1 MKKRFKI
8 NYLSLMRYPKKF
20 LKFSVI
26 LFFLFAIIFPSYGQ
40 EEFIETRPEINIVYI
55 NDEPIIDGEVIN
67 DEVWNSIIPIT
78 SMTQIT
84 PNFGEPSSE
93 KTEIRLAYTN
103 KTFYISVIGFDNDPS
118 KIVVSDSRRDAN
130 LNDEDSFLF
139 ILDTYNDF
147 QNGFLFGTNADGMQ
161 YDAQIDNEGVGG
173 FNQNARQKGGTLGG
187 TNLNWDASWEVKTSK
202 GDFGWSAEFSI
213 PLRSLRFL
221 PGENKTWGLNFQR
234 NISKNS
240 EISYWA
246 SLPLGFDIKRV
257 SIAGKLKGLDLK
269 NPKNLKVIPYSLS
282 NASYQILE
290 KGKNVSL
297 DLDSGVDIKYSL
309 TPGLTLDLTYNT
321 DFAQVEVDEQQINLD
336 RFNLFFPE
344 KRAFFLENAGQ
355 FSVGSPGEVDLFFSR
370 RIGIGDEGQLVPIKG
385 GGRISGKIG
394 QTNVGFLNMVTDEVS
409 DQNIFEN
416 NFSVAR
422 VNHDF
427 NNSRSSLGMIYVG
440 KNEIGNANNEYNK
453 VYALDGKLALGKK
466 ADITGF
472 FSKSNSPDINSSDH
486 SFKLSANYNWNGW
499 RINAGYTEVG
509 EGFNPEVGFLMRSA
523 FKKPE
528 FLVFKQIRLKD
539 FGSLLEIRPHV
550 AHRSYFDFQ
559 DRLVSSW
566 THIDNHWVWP
576 SGFEIHTGIN
586 ITSEGVFESFKI
598 SDVEVP
604 TGEYYHQE
612 FQLYIQSNRNTA
624 LNYTNRTVI
633 GGYYGGDRLLF
644 SNNINYR
651 IGNKFNSTLNL
662 DYTKLSL
669 ENGDINALITG
680 LKLSYSFTPKMYLQ
694 SLIQYNNVTNIT
706 SVNTRF
712 GMLQTANSGLFIV
725 VNFIRDS
732 DWFDYIDSRSVSV
745 KYSYQFDVL

>member
-1 MKKRFKI
+1 MRYLHIYYKTSLFIIFFFSFQSTTYSQEDFIKVRPEVKI
-8 NYLSLMRYPKKF
+8 NY
-20 LKFSVI
+20 
-26 LFFLFAIIFPSYGQ
+26 
-40 EEFIETRPEINIVYI
+40 IE
-55 NDEPIIDGEVIN
+55 NDPIIDGNVIN
-67 DEVWNSIIPIT
+67 DKIWNSIFPIT
-78 SMTQIT
+78 SMTQVT

-93 KTEIRLAYTN
+93 KTEIRLAYTDRN
-103 KTFYISVIGFDNDPS
+103 LYVSVVGFDSDPS
-118 KIVVSDSRRDAN
+118 KIVVSDSKRDAD

-147 QNGFLFGTNADGMQ
+147 QNGFLFGTNSDGMQ
-161 YDAQIDNEGVGG
+161 YDAQIDNEGIGN
-173 FNQNARQKGGTLGG
+173 FNPNSRQKGGTLGG
-187 TNLNWDASWEVKTSK
+187 TNVNWDASWEVKTIK

-213 PLRSLRFL
+213 PLSSLRFL

-240 EISYWA
+240 ETSFWA

-257 SIAGKLKGLDLK
+257 SISGKLKGLDLK
-269 NPKNLKVIPYSLS
+269 SPKNLKIIPYAIG
-282 NASYQILE
+282 NASYQKLD
-290 KGKNVSL
+290 NQTDVSV
-297 DLDSGVDIKYSL
+297 DLDAGFDIKYSL

-321 DFAQVEVDEQQINLD
+321 DFAQVEVDEQQVNLD

-370 RIGIGDEGQLVPIKG
+370 RIGIGDEGQVVPIKG

-394 QTNVGFLNMVTDEVS
+394 QTNVGILNMVTDEIS
-409 DQNIFEN
+409 DQNIYEN

-427 NNSRSSLGMIYVG
+427 NNSRSSLGVVYVG
-440 KNEIGNANNEYNK
+440 KNEMGDSNKHYNN
-453 VYALDGKLALGKK
+453 VYAIDGKLGLGKK

-472 FSKSNSPDINSSDH
+472 FSKSDSPGIDSSDH
-486 SFKLSANYNWNGW
+486 SFKLIANYNWDGW

-528 FLVFKQIRLKD
+528 FIVFKQIRLKD
-539 FGSLLEIRPHV
+539 FGPLLEVRPHI

-576 SGFEIHTGIN
+576 SGFEIHTGVN
-586 ITSEGVFESFKI
+586 ITSEGVFDAFKI
-598 SDVEVP
+598 SDVEIP
-604 TGEYYHQE
+604 SGEYYHNE
-612 FQLYIQSNRNTA
+612 LQLYIKSNPNTA
-624 LNYTNRTVI
+624 LSFTSRTVI
-633 GGYYGGDRLLF
+633 GGYYGGDRFLF
-644 SNNINYR
+644 SNNIKYR

-662 DYTKLSL
+662 DYTKLNL

-680 LKLSYSFTPKMYLQ
+680 LRLSYSFSPKMYLQ
-694 SLIQYNNVTNIT
+694 SLIQYNNVTNVT

-725 VNFIRDS
+725 INFIKDS
-732 DWFDYIDSRSVSV
+732 DWFDYINNRSISV
-745 KYSYQFDVL
+745 KYSYQFDAL

>member
-1 MKKRFKI
+1 MRYLHIYYKTSLFIIFFFSFQSTTYSQEDFIKVRPEVKI
-8 NYLSLMRYPKKF
+8 NY
-20 LKFSVI
+20 
-26 LFFLFAIIFPSYGQ
+26 
-40 EEFIETRPEINIVYI
+40 IE
-55 NDEPIIDGEVIN
+55 NDPIIDGNVIN
-67 DEVWNSIIPIT
+67 DKIWNSIFPIT
-78 SMTQIT
+78 SMTQVT

-93 KTEIRLAYTN
+93 KTEIRLAYTDRN
-103 KTFYISVIGFDNDPS
+103 LYVSVVGFDSDPS
-118 KIVVSDSRRDAN
+118 KIVVSDSKRDAD

-147 QNGFLFGTNADGMQ
+147 QNGFLFGTNSDGMQ
-161 YDAQIDNEGVGG
+161 YDAQIDNEGIGN
-173 FNQNARQKGGTLGG
+173 FNPNSRQKGGTLGG
-187 TNLNWDASWEVKTSK
+187 TNVNWDASWEVKTIK

-213 PLRSLRFL
+213 PLSSLRFL

-240 EISYWA
+240 ETSFWA

-257 SIAGKLKGLDLK
+257 SISGKLKGLDLK
-269 NPKNLKVIPYSLS
+269 SPKNLKIIPYTIG
-282 NASYQILE
+282 NASYQKLD
-290 KGKNVSL
+290 NQTDVSV
-297 DLDSGVDIKYSL
+297 DLDAGFDIKYSL

-321 DFAQVEVDEQQINLD
+321 DFAQVEVDEQQVNLD

-370 RIGIGDEGQLVPIKG
+370 RIGIGDEGQVVPIKG

-394 QTNVGFLNMVTDEVS
+394 QTNVGILNMVTDEIS
-409 DQNIFEN
+409 DQNIYEN

-427 NNSRSSLGMIYVG
+427 NNSRSSLGVVYVG
-440 KNEIGNANNEYNK
+440 KNEMGDSNKHYNN
-453 VYALDGKLALGKK
+453 VYAIDGKLGLGKK

-472 FSKSNSPDINSSDH
+472 FSKSDSPGIDSSDH
-486 SFKLSANYNWNGW
+486 SFKLIANYNWDGW

-528 FLVFKQIRLKD
+528 FIVFKQIRLKD
-539 FGSLLEIRPHV
+539 FGPLLEVRPHI

-576 SGFEIHTGIN
+576 SGFEIHTGVN
-586 ITSEGVFESFKI
+586 ITSEGVFDAFKI
-598 SDVEVP
+598 SDVEIP
-604 TGEYYHQE
+604 SGEYYHNE
-612 FQLYIQSNRNTA
+612 LQLYIKSNPNTA
-624 LNYTNRTVI
+624 LSFTSRTVI
-633 GGYYGGDRLLF
+633 GGYYGGDRFLF
-644 SNNINYR
+644 SNNIKYR

-662 DYTKLSL
+662 DYTKLNL

-680 LKLSYSFTPKMYLQ
+680 LRLSYSFSPKMYLQ
-694 SLIQYNNVTNIT
+694 SLIQYNNVTNVT

-725 VNFIRDS
+725 INFIKDS
-732 DWFDYIDSRSVSV
+732 DWFDYINNRSISV
-745 KYSYQFDVL
+745 KYSYQFDAL

>member
-1 MKKRFKI
+1 MSNKIICNFIPSGITKSNKKLKLFLLTPILLFTTILWAQKNNPNQNLNFPI
-8 NYLSLMRYPKKF
+8 TF
-20 LKFSVI
+20 LKTD
-26 LFFLFAIIFPSYGQ
+26 P
-40 EEFIETRPEINIVYI
+40 T
-55 NDEPIIDGEVIN
+55 IDGNILSEAIWEQV
-67 DEVWNSIIPIT
+67 PAIT
-78 SMTQIT
+78 DLKQIK
-84 PNFGEPSSE
+84 PNYNQPASE
-93 KTEIRLAYTN
+93 ETAIRVAYTQ
-103 KTFYISVIGFDNDPS
+103 KTLYIAVICYDKTPDQ
-118 KIVVSDSRRDAN
+118 IVVSDSRRDGD
-130 LNDEDSFLF
+130 LSDEDSFLF
-139 ILDTYNDF
+139 ILDTYNDQ
-147 QNGFLFGTNADGMQ
+147 QNGFLFGTNANGME
-161 YDAQIDNEGVGG
+161 YDAQIDNEGEGNFSANRQQGG
-173 FNQNARQKGGTLGG
+173 VVGG
-187 TNLNWDASWEVKTSK
+187 TNINWDASWEVKTET
-202 GDFGWSAEFSI
+202 GDYGWSAEFAI
-213 PLRSLRFL
+213 PLRSIRFNS
-221 PGENKTWGLNFQR
+221 GTDKIWGINFQR
-234 NISKNS
+234 NISKRS
-240 EISYWA
+240 ETAFWA
-246 SLPLGFDIKRV
+246 NLPLGFDIKRL
-257 SIAGKLKGLDLK
+257 SLAGKMTGIELKS
-269 NPKNLKVIPYSLS
+269 PKNLKVIPYVLS
-282 NASYQILE
+282 QAIRDNTSQ
-290 KGKNVSL
+290 KNISATA
-297 DLDSGVDIKYSL
+297 DIGGDIKYSL

-321 DFAQVEVDEQQINLD
+321 DFAQVEVDEQQVNLD

-370 RIGIGDEGQLVPIKG
+370 RIGIGGEGQLVPIKG

-394 QTNVGFLNMVTDEVS
+394 QTNVGLLNMVTDEVS

-440 KNEIGNANNEYNK
+440 KNEIGNSNNTYNK

-472 FSKSNSPDINSSDH
+472 FSKSDSPNINSSDH
-486 SFKLSANYNWNGW
+486 SFKLTANYNWNGW

-559 DRLVSSW
+559 DRLVTSW

-586 ITSEGVFESFKI
+586 ITSEGVFDSFKI
-598 SDVEVP
+598 SDVEIP

-612 FQLYIQSNRNTA
+612 FQLYIQSNRNRA

-669 ENGDINALITG
+669 ENGDINAVITG

-712 GMLQTANSGLFIV
+712 GMLQTANSGLFV
-725 VNFIRDS
+725 VINFIRDS
-732 DWFDYIDSRSVSV
+732 DWFDYLNTQSISV
-745 KYSYQFDVL
+745 KYSYQFDAL

>member
-1 MKKRFKI
+1 MRYLHIYYKTSLFIIFFFSFQSTTYSQENFIKVRPEVKI
-8 NYLSLMRYPKKF
+8 NY
-20 LKFSVI
+20 
-26 LFFLFAIIFPSYGQ
+26 
-40 EEFIETRPEINIVYI
+40 IE
-55 NDEPIIDGEVIN
+55 NDPIIDGNVIN
-67 DEVWNSIIPIT
+67 DKIWNSIFPIT
-78 SMTQIT
+78 SMTQVT

-93 KTEIRLAYTN
+93 KTEIRLAYTDRN
-103 KTFYISVIGFDNDPS
+103 LYVSVVGFDSDPS
-118 KIVVSDSRRDAN
+118 KIVVSDSKRDAD

-147 QNGFLFGTNADGMQ
+147 QNGFLFGTNSDGMQ
-161 YDAQIDNEGVGG
+161 YDAQIDNEGIGN
-173 FNQNARQKGGTLGG
+173 FNPNSRQKGGTLGG
-187 TNLNWDASWEVKTSK
+187 TNVNWDASWEVKTIK

-213 PLRSLRFL
+213 PLNSLRFL

-240 EISYWA
+240 ETSFWA

-257 SIAGKLKGLDLK
+257 SISGKLKGLDLK
-269 NPKNLKVIPYSLS
+269 SPKNLKIIPYAIG
-282 NASYQILE
+282 NASYQKLD
-290 KGKNVSL
+290 NQTDVSV
-297 DLDSGVDIKYSL
+297 DLDAGFDIKYSL

-321 DFAQVEVDEQQINLD
+321 DFAQVEVDEQQVNLD

-370 RIGIGDEGQLVPIKG
+370 RIGIGDEGQVVPIKG

-394 QTNVGFLNMVTDEVS
+394 QTNVGILNMVTDEIS
-409 DQNIFEN
+409 DQNIYEN

-427 NNSRSSLGMIYVG
+427 NNSRSSLGVVYVG
-440 KNEIGNANNEYNK
+440 KNEMGDSNKHYNN
-453 VYALDGKLALGKK
+453 VYAIDGKLGLGKK

-472 FSKSNSPDINSSDH
+472 FSKSDSPGIDSSDH
-486 SFKLSANYNWNGW
+486 SFKLIANYNWDGW

-528 FLVFKQIRLKD
+528 FIVFKQIRLKD
-539 FGSLLEIRPHV
+539 FGPLLEVRPHI

-576 SGFEIHTGIN
+576 SGFEIHTGVN
-586 ITSEGVFESFKI
+586 ITSEGVFDAFKI
-598 SDVEVP
+598 SDVEIP
-604 TGEYYHQE
+604 SGEYYHNE
-612 FQLYIQSNRNTA
+612 LQLYIKSNPNTA
-624 LNYTNRTVI
+624 LSFTSRTVI
-633 GGYYGGDRLLF
+633 GGYYGGDRFLF
-644 SNNINYR
+644 SNNLKYR

-662 DYTKLSL
+662 DYTKLNL
-669 ENGDINALITG
+669 ENGDINALISG
-680 LKLSYSFTPKMYLQ
+680 LRLSYSFSPKMYLQ
-694 SLIQYNNVTNIT
+694 SLIQYNNVTNVT

-725 VNFIRDS
+725 INFIKDS
-732 DWFDYIDSRSVSV
+732 DWFDYINNRSISV
-745 KYSYQFDVL
+745 KYSYQFDAL

>member
-1 MKKRFKI
+1 MRHKKEFFNI
-8 NYLSLMRYPKKF
+8 SI
-20 LKFSVI
+20 I
-26 LFFLFAIIFPSYGQ
+26 LFFLFAITSSTYSQ
-40 EEFIETRPEINIVYI
+40 EDFIEGRPEANINYI
-55 NDEPIIDGEVIN
+55 DSEPVIDGEVIN
-67 DEVWNSIIPIT
+67 DRVWNSIFPIT

-103 KTFYISVIGFDNDPS
+103 KTFYISVIGFDNEPS
-118 KIVVSDSRRDAN
+118 KIVVSDSRRDAD

-139 ILDTYNDF
+139 ILDTYNDL

-161 YDAQIDNEGVGG
+161 YDAQIDNEGVGS

-187 TNLNWDASWEVKTSK
+187 TNVNWDASWEVKTSR
-202 GDFGWSAEFSI
+202 GDFGWSAEFAI
-213 PLRSLRFL
+213 PLKSLRFL

-240 EISYWA
+240 EISFWA

-257 SIAGKLKGLDLK
+257 SIAGKLNGLDLK
-269 NPKNLKVIPYSLS
+269 NPKNLKIIPYTISK
-282 NASYQILE
+282 ASYQKFE
-290 KGKNVSL
+290 SDKDVSL

-321 DFAQVEVDEQQINLD
+321 DFAQVEVDEQQVNLD

-370 RIGIGDEGQLVPIKG
+370 RIGIGGEGQLVPIKG

-394 QTNVGFLNMVTDEVS
+394 QTNVGLLNMVTDEVS

-440 KNEIGNANNEYNK
+440 KNEIGNSNNTYNK

-472 FSKSNSPDINSSDH
+472 FSKSDSPNINSSDH
-486 SFKLSANYNWNGW
+486 SFKLTANYNWNGW

-559 DRLVSSW
+559 DRLVTSW

-598 SDVEVP
+598 SDVEIP

-669 ENGDINALITG
+669 ENGDINAVITG

-712 GMLQTANSGLFIV
+712 GMLQTANSGLFV
-725 VNFIRDS
+725 VINFIRDS
-732 DWFDYIDSRSVSV
+732 DWFDYLNTQSISV
-745 KYSYQFDVL
+745 KYSYQFDAL

>member
-1 MKKRFKI
+1 MRYLHIYYKTSLFIIFFFSFQSTIYSQEDFIKVRPEVKI
-8 NYLSLMRYPKKF
+8 NY
-20 LKFSVI
+20 
-26 LFFLFAIIFPSYGQ
+26 
-40 EEFIETRPEINIVYI
+40 IE
-55 NDEPIIDGEVIN
+55 NDPIIDGNVIN
-67 DEVWNSIIPIT
+67 DKTWNSIFPIT
-78 SMTQIT
+78 SMTQVT

-93 KTEIRLAYTN
+93 KTEIRLAYTDRN
-103 KTFYISVIGFDNDPS
+103 LFISVVGFDSDPS
-118 KIVVSDSRRDAN
+118 KIVVSDSKRDAD

-147 QNGFLFGTNADGMQ
+147 QNGFLFGTNSDGMQ
-161 YDAQIDNEGVGG
+161 YDAQIDNEGIGN
-173 FNQNARQKGGTLGG
+173 FNPNSRQKGGTLGG
-187 TNLNWDASWEVKTSK
+187 TNVNWDASWEVKTIK

-213 PLRSLRFL
+213 PLSSLRFL

-240 EISYWA
+240 ETSFWA

-257 SIAGKLKGLDLK
+257 SISGKLKGLDLK
-269 NPKNLKVIPYSLS
+269 SPKNLKIIPYTIG
-282 NASYQILE
+282 NASYQKLD
-290 KGKNVSL
+290 NQTDVSV
-297 DLDSGVDIKYSL
+297 DLDAGFDIKYSL

-321 DFAQVEVDEQQINLD
+321 DFAQVEVDEQQVNLD

-370 RIGIGDEGQLVPIKG
+370 RIGIGDEGQVVPIKG

-394 QTNVGFLNMVTDEVS
+394 QTNVGILNMVTDEIS
-409 DQNIFEN
+409 DQNIYEN

-427 NNSRSSLGMIYVG
+427 NNSRSSLGVVYVG
-440 KNEIGNANNEYNK
+440 KNEMGDSNKHYNN
-453 VYALDGKLALGKK
+453 VYAIDGKLGLGKK

-472 FSKSNSPDINSSDH
+472 FSKSDSPGIDSSDH
-486 SFKLSANYNWNGW
+486 SFKLIANYNWDGW

-528 FLVFKQIRLKD
+528 FIVFKQIRLKD
-539 FGSLLEIRPHV
+539 FGPLLEVRPHI

-576 SGFEIHTGIN
+576 SGFEIHTGVN
-586 ITSEGVFESFKI
+586 ITSEGVFDAFKI
-598 SDVEVP
+598 SDVEIP
-604 TGEYYHQE
+604 SGEYYHNE
-612 FQLYIQSNRNTA
+612 LQLYIKSNPNTA
-624 LNYTNRTVI
+624 LSFTSRTVI
-633 GGYYGGDRLLF
+633 GGYYGGDRFLF
-644 SNNINYR
+644 SNNLKYR

-662 DYTKLSL
+662 DYTKLNL

-680 LKLSYSFTPKMYLQ
+680 LRLSYSFSPKMYLQ
-694 SLIQYNNVTNIT
+694 SLIQYNNVTNVT

-725 VNFIRDS
+725 INFIKDS
-732 DWFDYIDSRSVSV
+732 DWFDYINNRSISV
-745 KYSYQFDVL
+745 KYSYQFDAL

>member
-1 MKKRFKI
+1 MRYLHIYYKTSLFIIFFFSFQSTTYSQENFIKVRPEVKI
-8 NYLSLMRYPKKF
+8 NY
-20 LKFSVI
+20 
-26 LFFLFAIIFPSYGQ
+26 
-40 EEFIETRPEINIVYI
+40 IE
-55 NDEPIIDGEVIN
+55 NDPIIDGNVIN
-67 DEVWNSIIPIT
+67 DKIWNSIFPIT
-78 SMTQIT
+78 SMTQVT

-93 KTEIRLAYTN
+93 KTEIRLAYTDRN
-103 KTFYISVIGFDNDPS
+103 LFISVVGFDSDPS
-118 KIVVSDSRRDAN
+118 KIVVSDSKRDAD

-147 QNGFLFGTNADGMQ
+147 QNGFLFGTNSDGMQ
-161 YDAQIDNEGVGG
+161 YDAQIDNEGIGN
-173 FNQNARQKGGTLGG
+173 FNPNSRQKGGTLGG
-187 TNLNWDASWEVKTSK
+187 TNVNWDASWEVKTIK

-213 PLRSLRFL
+213 PLNSLRFL

-240 EISYWA
+240 ETSFWA

-257 SIAGKLKGLDLK
+257 SISGKLKGLDLK
-269 NPKNLKVIPYSLS
+269 SPKNLKIIPYAIG
-282 NASYQILE
+282 NASYQKLD
-290 KGKNVSL
+290 NQTDVSV
-297 DLDSGVDIKYSL
+297 DLDAGFDIKYSL

-321 DFAQVEVDEQQINLD
+321 DFAQVEVDEQQVNLD

-370 RIGIGDEGQLVPIKG
+370 RIGIGDEGQVVPIKG

-394 QTNVGFLNMVTDEVS
+394 QTNVGILNMVTDEIS
-409 DQNIFEN
+409 DQNIYEN

-427 NNSRSSLGMIYVG
+427 NNSRSSLGVVYVG
-440 KNEIGNANNEYNK
+440 KNEMGDSNKHYNN
-453 VYALDGKLALGKK
+453 VYAIDGKLGLGKK

-472 FSKSNSPDINSSDH
+472 FSKSDSPGIDSSDH
-486 SFKLSANYNWNGW
+486 SFKLIANYNWDGW

-528 FLVFKQIRLKD
+528 FIVFKQIRLKD
-539 FGSLLEIRPHV
+539 FGPLLEVRPHI

-576 SGFEIHTGIN
+576 SGFEIHTGVN
-586 ITSEGVFESFKI
+586 ITSEGVFDAFKI
-598 SDVEVP
+598 SDVEIP
-604 TGEYYHQE
+604 SGEYYHNE
-612 FQLYIQSNRNTA
+612 LQLYIKSNPNTA
-624 LNYTNRTVI
+624 LSFTSRTVI
-633 GGYYGGDRLLF
+633 GGYYGGDRFLF
-644 SNNINYR
+644 SNNLKYR

-662 DYTKLSL
+662 DYTKLNL

-680 LKLSYSFTPKMYLQ
+680 LRLSYSFSPKMYLQ
-694 SLIQYNNVTNIT
+694 SLIQYNNVTNVT

-712 GMLQTANSGLFIV
+712 GMLQTANSGLFV
-725 VNFIRDS
+725 VINFIKDS
-732 DWFDYIDSRSVSV
+732 DWFDYINNRSISV
-745 KYSYQFDVL
+745 KYSYQFDAL

>member
-1 MKKRFKI
+1 MRYLHIYYKTSLFIIFSLSFQSTIYSQEDFIKVRPEVKI
-8 NYLSLMRYPKKF
+8 NY
-20 LKFSVI
+20 
-26 LFFLFAIIFPSYGQ
+26 
-40 EEFIETRPEINIVYI
+40 IE
-55 NDEPIIDGEVIN
+55 NDPIIDGNVIN
-67 DEVWNSIIPIT
+67 DKIWNSIFPIT
-78 SMTQIT
+78 SMTQVT

-93 KTEIRLAYTN
+93 KTEIRLAYTDRN
-103 KTFYISVIGFDNDPS
+103 LFISVVGFDSDPS
-118 KIVVSDSRRDAN
+118 KIVVSDSKRDAD

-147 QNGFLFGTNADGMQ
+147 QNGFLFGTNSDGMQ
-161 YDAQIDNEGVGG
+161 YDAQIDNEGIGN
-173 FNQNARQKGGTLGG
+173 FNPNSRQKGGTLGG
-187 TNLNWDASWEVKTSK
+187 TNVNWDASWEVKTIK

-213 PLRSLRFL
+213 PLNSLRFL

-240 EISYWA
+240 ETSFWA

-257 SIAGKLKGLDLK
+257 SISGKLKGLDLK
-269 NPKNLKVIPYSLS
+269 SPKNLKIIPYTIG
-282 NASYQILE
+282 NASYQKLD
-290 KGKNVSL
+290 NQTDVSV
-297 DLDSGVDIKYSL
+297 DLDAGFDIKYSL

-321 DFAQVEVDEQQINLD
+321 DFAQVEVDEQQVNLD

-370 RIGIGDEGQLVPIKG
+370 RIGIGDEGQVVPIKG

-394 QTNVGFLNMVTDEVS
+394 QTNVGILNMVTDEIS
-409 DQNIFEN
+409 DQNIYEN

-427 NNSRSSLGMIYVG
+427 NNSRSSLGVVYVG
-440 KNEIGNANNEYNK
+440 KNEMGDSNKHYNN
-453 VYALDGKLALGKK
+453 VYAIDGKLGLGKK

-472 FSKSNSPDINSSDH
+472 FSKSDSPGIDSSDH
-486 SFKLSANYNWNGW
+486 SFKLIANYNWDGW

-528 FLVFKQIRLKD
+528 FIVFKQIRLKD
-539 FGSLLEIRPHV
+539 FGPLLEVRPHI

-576 SGFEIHTGIN
+576 SGFEIHTGVN
-586 ITSEGVFESFKI
+586 ITSEGVFDAFKI
-598 SDVEVP
+598 SDVEIP
-604 TGEYYHQE
+604 SGEYYHNE
-612 FQLYIQSNRNTA
+612 LQLYIKSNPNTA
-624 LNYTNRTVI
+624 LSFTSRTVI
-633 GGYYGGDRLLF
+633 GGYYGGDRFLF
-644 SNNINYR
+644 SNNIKYR

-662 DYTKLSL
+662 DYTKLNL

-680 LKLSYSFTPKMYLQ
+680 LRLSYSFSPKMYLQ
-694 SLIQYNNVTNIT
+694 SLIQYNNVTNVT

-712 GMLQTANSGLFIV
+712 GMLQTANSGLFV
-725 VNFIRDS
+725 VINFIKDS
-732 DWFDYIDSRSVSV
+732 DWFDYINNRSISV
-745 KYSYQFDVL
+745 KYSYQFDAL

>member
-1 MKKRFKI
+1 MRYLHIYYKTSLFIIFFFSFQSTTYSQEDFIKVRPEVKI
-8 NYLSLMRYPKKF
+8 NY
-20 LKFSVI
+20 
-26 LFFLFAIIFPSYGQ
+26 
-40 EEFIETRPEINIVYI
+40 IE
-55 NDEPIIDGEVIN
+55 NDPIIDGNVIN
-67 DEVWNSIIPIT
+67 DKIWNSIFPIT
-78 SMTQIT
+78 SMTQVT

-93 KTEIRLAYTN
+93 KTEIRLAYTDRN
-103 KTFYISVIGFDNDPS
+103 LYISVVGFDSDPS
-118 KIVVSDSRRDAN
+118 KIVVSDSKRDAD

-147 QNGFLFGTNADGMQ
+147 QNGFLFGTNSDGMQ
-161 YDAQIDNEGVGG
+161 YDAQIDNEGIGN
-173 FNQNARQKGGTLGG
+173 FNPNSRQKGGTLGG
-187 TNLNWDASWEVKTSK
+187 TNVNWDASWEVKTIK

-213 PLRSLRFL
+213 PLSSLRFL

-240 EISYWA
+240 ETSFWA

-257 SIAGKLKGLDLK
+257 SISGKLKGLDLK
-269 NPKNLKVIPYSLS
+269 SPKNLKIIPYTIG
-282 NASYQILE
+282 NASYQKLD
-290 KGKNVSL
+290 NQTDVSV
-297 DLDSGVDIKYSL
+297 DLDAGFDIKYSL

-321 DFAQVEVDEQQINLD
+321 DFAQVEVDEQQVNLD

-370 RIGIGDEGQLVPIKG
+370 RIGIGDEGQVVPIKG

-394 QTNVGFLNMVTDEVS
+394 QTNVGILNMVTDEIS
-409 DQNIFEN
+409 DQNIYEN

-427 NNSRSSLGMIYVG
+427 NNSRSSLGVVYVG
-440 KNEIGNANNEYNK
+440 KNEMGDSNKHYNN
-453 VYALDGKLALGKK
+453 VYAIDGKLGLGKK

-472 FSKSNSPDINSSDH
+472 FSKSDSPGIDSSDH
-486 SFKLSANYNWNGW
+486 SFKLIANYNWDGW

-528 FLVFKQIRLKD
+528 FIVFKQIRLKD
-539 FGSLLEIRPHV
+539 FGPLLEVRPHI

-576 SGFEIHTGIN
+576 SGFEIHTGVN
-586 ITSEGVFESFKI
+586 ITSEGVFDAFKI
-598 SDVEVP
+598 SDVEIP
-604 TGEYYHQE
+604 SGEYYHNE
-612 FQLYIQSNRNTA
+612 LQLYIKSNPNTA
-624 LNYTNRTVI
+624 LSFTSRTVI
-633 GGYYGGDRLLF
+633 GGYYGGDRFLF
-644 SNNINYR
+644 SNNIKYR

-662 DYTKLSL
+662 DYTKLNL
-669 ENGDINALITG
+669 ENGDINALISG
-680 LKLSYSFTPKMYLQ
+680 LRLSYSFSPKMYLQ
-694 SLIQYNNVTNIT
+694 SLIQYNNVTNVT

-725 VNFIRDS
+725 INFIKDS
-732 DWFDYIDSRSVSV
+732 DWFDYINNRSISV
-745 KYSYQFDVL
+745 KYSYQFDAL

>member
-1 MKKRFKI
+1 MRYLHIYYKTSLFIIFFFSFQSTIYSQEDFIKVRPEVKI
-8 NYLSLMRYPKKF
+8 NY
-20 LKFSVI
+20 
-26 LFFLFAIIFPSYGQ
+26 
-40 EEFIETRPEINIVYI
+40 IE
-55 NDEPIIDGEVIN
+55 NDPIIDGNVIN
-67 DEVWNSIIPIT
+67 DKIWNSIFPIT
-78 SMTQIT
+78 SMTQVT

-93 KTEIRLAYTN
+93 KTEIRLAYTDRN
-103 KTFYISVIGFDNDPS
+103 LYVSVVGFDSDPS
-118 KIVVSDSRRDAN
+118 KIVVSDSKRDAD

-147 QNGFLFGTNADGMQ
+147 QNGFLFGTNSDGMQ
-161 YDAQIDNEGVGG
+161 YDAQIDNEGIGN
-173 FNQNARQKGGTLGG
+173 FNPNSRQKGGTLGG
-187 TNLNWDASWEVKTSK
+187 TNVNWDASWEVKTIK

-213 PLRSLRFL
+213 PLSSLRFL

-240 EISYWA
+240 ETSFWA

-257 SIAGKLKGLDLK
+257 SISGKLKGLDLK
-269 NPKNLKVIPYSLS
+269 SPKNLKIIPYTIG
-282 NASYQILE
+282 NASYQKLDSQTD
-290 KGKNVSL
+290 VSV
-297 DLDSGVDIKYSL
+297 DLDAGFDIKYSL

-321 DFAQVEVDEQQINLD
+321 DFAQVEVDEQQVNLD

-370 RIGIGDEGQLVPIKG
+370 RIGIGDAGQVVPIKG

-394 QTNVGFLNMVTDEVS
+394 QTNVGILNMVTDEIS
-409 DQNIFEN
+409 DQNIYEN

-427 NNSRSSLGMIYVG
+427 NNSRSSLGVVYVG
-440 KNEIGNANNEYNK
+440 KNEMGDSNKHYNN
-453 VYALDGKLALGKK
+453 VYAIDGKLGLGKK

-472 FSKSNSPDINSSDH
+472 FSKSDSPGIDSSDH
-486 SFKLSANYNWNGW
+486 SFKLIANYNWDGW

-528 FLVFKQIRLKD
+528 FIVFKQIRLKD
-539 FGSLLEIRPHV
+539 FGPLLEVRPHI

-576 SGFEIHTGIN
+576 SGFEIHTGVN
-586 ITSEGVFESFKI
+586 ITSEGVFDAFKI
-598 SDVEVP
+598 SDVEIP
-604 TGEYYHQE
+604 SGEYYHNE
-612 FQLYIQSNRNTA
+612 LQLYIKSNPNTA
-624 LNYTNRTVI
+624 LSFTSRTVI
-633 GGYYGGDRLLF
+633 GGYYGGDRFLF
-644 SNNINYR
+644 SNNIKYR

-662 DYTKLSL
+662 DYTKLNL

-680 LKLSYSFTPKMYLQ
+680 LRLSYSFSPKMYLQ
-694 SLIQYNNVTNIT
+694 SLIQYNNVTNVT

-725 VNFIRDS
+725 INFIKDS
-732 DWFDYIDSRSVSV
+732 DWFDYINNRSISV
-745 KYSYQFDVL
+745 KYSYQFDAL

>member
-1 MKKRFKI
+1 MRYLHIYYKTSLFIIFSLSFQSTIYSQEDFIKVRPEVKI
-8 NYLSLMRYPKKF
+8 NY
-20 LKFSVI
+20 
-26 LFFLFAIIFPSYGQ
+26 
-40 EEFIETRPEINIVYI
+40 IE
-55 NDEPIIDGEVIN
+55 NDPIIDGNVIN
-67 DEVWNSIIPIT
+67 DKTWNSIFPIT
-78 SMTQIT
+78 SMTQVT

-93 KTEIRLAYTN
+93 KTEIRLAYTDRN
-103 KTFYISVIGFDNDPS
+103 LYVSVVGFDSDPS
-118 KIVVSDSRRDAN
+118 KIVVSDSKRDAD

-147 QNGFLFGTNADGMQ
+147 QNGFLFGTNSDGMQ
-161 YDAQIDNEGVGG
+161 YDAQIDNEGIGN
-173 FNQNARQKGGTLGG
+173 FNPNSRQKGGTLGG
-187 TNLNWDASWEVKTSK
+187 TNVNWDASWEVKTIK

-213 PLRSLRFL
+213 PLNSLRFL

-240 EISYWA
+240 ETSFWA

-257 SIAGKLKGLDLK
+257 SISGKLKGLDLK
-269 NPKNLKVIPYSLS
+269 SPKNLKIIPYAIG
-282 NASYQILE
+282 NASYQKLD
-290 KGKNVSL
+290 NQTDVSV
-297 DLDSGVDIKYSL
+297 DLDAGFDIKYSL

-321 DFAQVEVDEQQINLD
+321 DFAQVEVDEQQVNLD

-370 RIGIGDEGQLVPIKG
+370 RIGIGDEGQVVPIKG

-394 QTNVGFLNMVTDEVS
+394 QTNVGILNMVTDEIS
-409 DQNIFEN
+409 DQNIYEN

-427 NNSRSSLGMIYVG
+427 NNSRSSLGVVYVG
-440 KNEIGNANNEYNK
+440 KNEMGDSNKHYNN
-453 VYALDGKLALGKK
+453 VYAIDGKLGLGKK

-472 FSKSNSPDINSSDH
+472 FSKSDSPGIDSSDH
-486 SFKLSANYNWNGW
+486 SFKLIANYNWDGW

-528 FLVFKQIRLKD
+528 FIVFKQIRLKD
-539 FGSLLEIRPHV
+539 FGPLLEVRPHI

-576 SGFEIHTGIN
+576 SGFEIHTGVN
-586 ITSEGVFESFKI
+586 ITSEGVFDAFKI
-598 SDVEVP
+598 SDVEIP
-604 TGEYYHQE
+604 SGEYYHNE
-612 FQLYIQSNRNTA
+612 LQLYIKSNPNTA
-624 LNYTNRTVI
+624 LSFTSRTVI
-633 GGYYGGDRLLF
+633 GGYYGGDRFLF
-644 SNNINYR
+644 SNNIKYR

-662 DYTKLSL
+662 DYTKLNL

-680 LKLSYSFTPKMYLQ
+680 LRLSYSFSPKMYLQ
-694 SLIQYNNVTNIT
+694 SLIQYNNVTNVT

-712 GMLQTANSGLFIV
+712 GMLQTANSGLFV
-725 VNFIRDS
+725 VINFIKDS
-732 DWFDYIDSRSVSV
+732 DWFDYINNRSISV
-745 KYSYQFDVL
+745 KYSYQFDAL

>member
-1 MKKRFKI
+1 MRHKKEFFKI
-8 NYLSLMRYPKKF
+8 SI
-20 LKFSVI
+20 I
-26 LFFLFAIIFPSYGQ
+26 LFFLFAITSSTYSQ
-40 EEFIETRPEINIVYI
+40 EDFIEGRPEANINYI
-55 NDEPIIDGEVIN
+55 DSEPVIDGEVIN
-67 DEVWNSIIPIT
+67 DRVWNSIFPIT

-103 KTFYISVIGFDNDPS
+103 KTFYISVIGFDNEPS
-118 KIVVSDSRRDAN
+118 KIVVSDSRRDAD

-139 ILDTYNDF
+139 ILDTYNDL

-161 YDAQIDNEGVGG
+161 YDAQIDNEGVGS

-187 TNLNWDASWEVKTSK
+187 TNVNWDASWEVKTSR
-202 GDFGWSAEFSI
+202 GDFGWSAEFAI
-213 PLRSLRFL
+213 PLKSLRFL

-240 EISYWA
+240 EISFWA

-257 SIAGKLKGLDLK
+257 SIAGKLNGLDLK
-269 NPKNLKVIPYSLS
+269 NPKNLKIIPYSIS
-282 NASYQILE
+282 KASYQKFE
-290 KGKNVSL
+290 SDKDVSL

-321 DFAQVEVDEQQINLD
+321 DFAQVEVDEQQVNLD

-370 RIGIGDEGQLVPIKG
+370 RIGIGGEGQLVPIKG

-440 KNEIGNANNEYNK
+440 KNEIGNSNNTYNK

-472 FSKSNSPDINSSDH
+472 FSKSDSPNINSSDH
-486 SFKLSANYNWNGW
+486 SFKLTANYNWNGW

-559 DRLVSSW
+559 DRLVTSW

-586 ITSEGVFESFKI
+586 ITSEGVFDSFKI
-598 SDVEVP
+598 SDVEIP

-669 ENGDINALITG
+669 ENGDINAVITG

-712 GMLQTANSGLFIV
+712 GMLQTANSGLFV
-725 VNFIRDS
+725 VINFIRDS
-732 DWFDYIDSRSVSV
+732 DWFDYLNTQSISV
-745 KYSYQFDVL
+745 KYSYQFDAL

>member
-1 MKKRFKI
+1 MRYLHIYYKTSLFIIFFFSFQSTIYSQEDFIKVRPEVKI
-8 NYLSLMRYPKKF
+8 NY
-20 LKFSVI
+20 
-26 LFFLFAIIFPSYGQ
+26 
-40 EEFIETRPEINIVYI
+40 IE
-55 NDEPIIDGEVIN
+55 NDPIIDGNVIN
-67 DEVWNSIIPIT
+67 DKIWNSIFPIT
-78 SMTQIT
+78 SMTQVT

-93 KTEIRLAYTN
+93 KTEIRLAYTDRN
-103 KTFYISVIGFDNDPS
+103 LYISVVGFDSDPS
-118 KIVVSDSRRDAN
+118 KIVVSDSKRDAD

-147 QNGFLFGTNADGMQ
+147 QNGFLFGTNSDGMQ
-161 YDAQIDNEGVGG
+161 YDAQIDNEGIGN
-173 FNQNARQKGGTLGG
+173 FNPNSRQKGGTLGG
-187 TNLNWDASWEVKTSK
+187 TNVNWDASWEVKTIK

-213 PLRSLRFL
+213 PLSSLRFL

-240 EISYWA
+240 ETSFWA

-257 SIAGKLKGLDLK
+257 SISGKLKGLDLK
-269 NPKNLKVIPYSLS
+269 SPKNLKIIPYAIG
-282 NASYQILE
+282 NASYQKLD
-290 KGKNVSL
+290 NQTDVSV
-297 DLDSGVDIKYSL
+297 DLDAGFDIKYSL

-321 DFAQVEVDEQQINLD
+321 DFAQVEVDEQQVNLD

-370 RIGIGDEGQLVPIKG
+370 RIGIGDEGQVVPIKG

-394 QTNVGFLNMVTDEVS
+394 QTNVGILNMVTDEIS
-409 DQNIFEN
+409 DQNIYEN

-427 NNSRSSLGMIYVG
+427 NNSRSSLGVVYVG
-440 KNEIGNANNEYNK
+440 KNEMGDSNKHYNN
-453 VYALDGKLALGKK
+453 VYAIDGKLGLGKK

-472 FSKSNSPDINSSDH
+472 FSKSDSPGIDSSDH
-486 SFKLSANYNWNGW
+486 SFKLIANYNWDGW

-528 FLVFKQIRLKD
+528 FIVFKQIRLKD
-539 FGSLLEIRPHV
+539 FGPLLEVRPHI

-576 SGFEIHTGIN
+576 SGFEIHTGVN
-586 ITSEGVFESFKI
+586 ITSEGVFDAFKI
-598 SDVEVP
+598 SDVEIP
-604 TGEYYHQE
+604 SGEYYHNE
-612 FQLYIQSNRNTA
+612 LQLYIKSNPNTA
-624 LNYTNRTVI
+624 LSFTSRTVI
-633 GGYYGGDRLLF
+633 GGYYGGDRFLF
-644 SNNINYR
+644 SNNIKYR

-662 DYTKLSL
+662 DYTKLNL

-680 LKLSYSFTPKMYLQ
+680 LRLSYSFSPKMYLQ
-694 SLIQYNNVTNIT
+694 SLIQYNNVTNVT

-725 VNFIRDS
+725 INFIKDS
-732 DWFDYIDSRSVSV
+732 DWFDYINNRSISV
-745 KYSYQFDVL
+745 KYSYQFDAL

>member
-1 MKKRFKI
+1 MRYLHIYYKTSLFIIFFFSFQSTIYSQEDFIKVRPEVKI
-8 NYLSLMRYPKKF
+8 NY
-20 LKFSVI
+20 
-26 LFFLFAIIFPSYGQ
+26 
-40 EEFIETRPEINIVYI
+40 IE
-55 NDEPIIDGEVIN
+55 NDPIIDGNVIN
-67 DEVWNSIIPIT
+67 DKIWNSIFPIT
-78 SMTQIT
+78 SMTQVT

-93 KTEIRLAYTN
+93 KTEIRLAYTDRN
-103 KTFYISVIGFDNDPS
+103 LYVSVVGFDSDPS
-118 KIVVSDSRRDAN
+118 KIVVSDSKRDAD

-147 QNGFLFGTNADGMQ
+147 QNGFLFGTNSDGMQ
-161 YDAQIDNEGVGG
+161 YDAQIDNEGIGN
-173 FNQNARQKGGTLGG
+173 FNPNSRQKGGTLGG
-187 TNLNWDASWEVKTSK
+187 TNVNWDASWEVKTIK

-213 PLRSLRFL
+213 PLSSLRFL

-240 EISYWA
+240 ETSFWA

-257 SIAGKLKGLDLK
+257 SISGKLKGLDLK
-269 NPKNLKVIPYSLS
+269 SPKNLKIIPYTIG
-282 NASYQILE
+282 NASYQKLD
-290 KGKNVSL
+290 NQTDVSV
-297 DLDSGVDIKYSL
+297 DLDAGFDIKYSL

-321 DFAQVEVDEQQINLD
+321 DFAQVEVDEQQVNLD

-370 RIGIGDEGQLVPIKG
+370 RIGIGDEGQVVPIKG

-394 QTNVGFLNMVTDEVS
+394 QTNVGILNMVTDEIS
-409 DQNIFEN
+409 DQNIYEN

-427 NNSRSSLGMIYVG
+427 NNSRSSLGVVYVG
-440 KNEIGNANNEYNK
+440 KNEMGDSNKHYNN
-453 VYALDGKLALGKK
+453 VYAIDGKLGLGKK

-472 FSKSNSPDINSSDH
+472 FSKSDSPGIDSSDH
-486 SFKLSANYNWNGW
+486 SFKLIANYNWDGW

-528 FLVFKQIRLKD
+528 FIVFKQIRLKD
-539 FGSLLEIRPHV
+539 FGPLLEVRPHI

-576 SGFEIHTGIN
+576 SGFEIHTGVN
-586 ITSEGVFESFKI
+586 ITSEGVFDAFKI
-598 SDVEVP
+598 SDVEIP
-604 TGEYYHQE
+604 SGEYYHNE
-612 FQLYIQSNRNTA
+612 LQLYIKSNPNTA
-624 LNYTNRTVI
+624 LSFTSRTVI
-633 GGYYGGDRLLF
+633 GGYYGGDRFLF
-644 SNNINYR
+644 SNNIKYR

-662 DYTKLSL
+662 DYTKLNL
-669 ENGDINALITG
+669 ENEDINALISG
-680 LKLSYSFTPKMYLQ
+680 LRLSYSFSPKMYLQ
-694 SLIQYNNVTNIT
+694 SLIQYNNVTNVT

-725 VNFIRDS
+725 INFIKDS
-732 DWFDYIDSRSVSV
+732 DWFDYINNRSISV
-745 KYSYQFDVL
+745 KYSYQFDAL

>member
-1 MKKRFKI
+1 MRYLHIYYKTSLFIIFSLSFQSTIYSQEDFIKVRPEVKI
-8 NYLSLMRYPKKF
+8 NY
-20 LKFSVI
+20 
-26 LFFLFAIIFPSYGQ
+26 
-40 EEFIETRPEINIVYI
+40 IE
-55 NDEPIIDGEVIN
+55 NDPIIDGNVIN
-67 DEVWNSIIPIT
+67 DKTWNSIFPIT
-78 SMTQIT
+78 SMTQVT

-93 KTEIRLAYTN
+93 KTEIRLAYTDRN
-103 KTFYISVIGFDNDPS
+103 LFISVVGFDSDPS
-118 KIVVSDSRRDAN
+118 KIVVSDSKRDAD

-147 QNGFLFGTNADGMQ
+147 QNGFLFGTNSDGMQ
-161 YDAQIDNEGVGG
+161 YDAQIDNEGIGN
-173 FNQNARQKGGTLGG
+173 FNPNSRQKGGTLGG
-187 TNLNWDASWEVKTSK
+187 TNVNWDASWEVKTIK

-213 PLRSLRFL
+213 PLNSLRFL

-240 EISYWA
+240 ETSFWA

-257 SIAGKLKGLDLK
+257 SISGKLKGLDLK
-269 NPKNLKVIPYSLS
+269 SPKNLKIIPYTIG
-282 NASYQILE
+282 NASYQKLD
-290 KGKNVSL
+290 NQTDVSV
-297 DLDSGVDIKYSL
+297 DLDAGFDIKYSL

-321 DFAQVEVDEQQINLD
+321 DFAQVEVDEQQVNLD

-370 RIGIGDEGQLVPIKG
+370 RIGIGDEGQVVPIKG

-394 QTNVGFLNMVTDEVS
+394 QTNVGILNMVTDEIS
-409 DQNIFEN
+409 DQNIYEN

-427 NNSRSSLGMIYVG
+427 NNSRSSLGVVYVG
-440 KNEIGNANNEYNK
+440 KNEMGDSNKHYNN
-453 VYALDGKLALGKK
+453 VYAIDGKLGLGKK

-472 FSKSNSPDINSSDH
+472 FSKSDSPGIDSSDH
-486 SFKLSANYNWNGW
+486 SFKLIANYNWDGW

-528 FLVFKQIRLKD
+528 FIVFKQIRLKD
-539 FGSLLEIRPHV
+539 FGPLLEVRPHI

-576 SGFEIHTGIN
+576 SGFEIHTGVN
-586 ITSEGVFESFKI
+586 ITSEGVFDAFKI
-598 SDVEVP
+598 SDVEIP
-604 TGEYYHQE
+604 SGEYYHNE
-612 FQLYIQSNRNTA
+612 LQLYIKSNPNTA
-624 LNYTNRTVI
+624 LSFTSRTVI
-633 GGYYGGDRLLF
+633 GGYYGGDRFLF
-644 SNNINYR
+644 SNNLKYR

-662 DYTKLSL
+662 DYTKLNL

-680 LKLSYSFTPKMYLQ
+680 LRLSYSFSPKMYLQ
-694 SLIQYNNVTNIT
+694 SLIQYNNVTNVT

-712 GMLQTANSGLFIV
+712 GMLQTANSGLFV
-725 VNFIRDS
+725 VINFIKDS
-732 DWFDYIDSRSVSV
+732 DWFDYINNRSISV
-745 KYSYQFDVL
+745 KYSYQFDAL

>member
-1 MKKRFKI
+1 MRYLHIYYKTSLFIIFFFSFQSTIYSQEDFIKVRPEVKI
-8 NYLSLMRYPKKF
+8 NY
-20 LKFSVI
+20 
-26 LFFLFAIIFPSYGQ
+26 
-40 EEFIETRPEINIVYI
+40 IE
-55 NDEPIIDGEVIN
+55 NDPIIDGNVIN
-67 DEVWNSIIPIT
+67 DKIWNSIFPIT
-78 SMTQIT
+78 SMTQVT

-93 KTEIRLAYTN
+93 KTEIRLAYTDRN
-103 KTFYISVIGFDNDPS
+103 LYISVVGFDSDPS
-118 KIVVSDSRRDAN
+118 KIVVSDSKRDAD

-147 QNGFLFGTNADGMQ
+147 QNGFLFGTNSDGMQ
-161 YDAQIDNEGVGG
+161 YDAQIDNEGIGN
-173 FNQNARQKGGTLGG
+173 FNPNSRQKGGTLGG
-187 TNLNWDASWEVKTSK
+187 TNVNWDASWEVKTIK

-213 PLRSLRFL
+213 PLSSLRFL

-240 EISYWA
+240 ETSFWA

-257 SIAGKLKGLDLK
+257 SISGKLKGLDLK
-269 NPKNLKVIPYSLS
+269 SPKNLKIIPYTIG
-282 NASYQILE
+282 NASYQKLD
-290 KGKNVSL
+290 NQTDVSV
-297 DLDSGVDIKYSL
+297 DLDAGFDIKYSL

-321 DFAQVEVDEQQINLD
+321 DFAQVEVDEQQVNLD

-370 RIGIGDEGQLVPIKG
+370 RIGIGDEGQVVPIKG

-394 QTNVGFLNMVTDEVS
+394 QTNVGILNMVTDEIS
-409 DQNIFEN
+409 DQNIYEN

-427 NNSRSSLGMIYVG
+427 NNSRSSLGVVYVG
-440 KNEIGNANNEYNK
+440 KNEMGDSNKHYNN
-453 VYALDGKLALGKK
+453 VYAIDGKLGLGKK

-472 FSKSNSPDINSSDH
+472 FSKSDSPGIDSSDH
-486 SFKLSANYNWNGW
+486 SFKLIANYNWDGW

-528 FLVFKQIRLKD
+528 FIVFKQIRLKD
-539 FGSLLEIRPHV
+539 FGPLLEVRPHI

-576 SGFEIHTGIN
+576 SGFEIHTGVN
-586 ITSEGVFESFKI
+586 ITSEGVFDAFKI
-598 SDVEVP
+598 SDVEIP
-604 TGEYYHQE
+604 SGEYYHNE
-612 FQLYIQSNRNTA
+612 LQLYIKSNPNTA
-624 LNYTNRTVI
+624 LSFTSRTVI
-633 GGYYGGDRLLF
+633 GGYYGGDRFLF
-644 SNNINYR
+644 SNNIKYR

-662 DYTKLSL
+662 DYTKLNL
-669 ENGDINALITG
+669 ENGDIHALITG
-680 LKLSYSFTPKMYLQ
+680 LRLSYSFSPKMYLQ
-694 SLIQYNNVTNIT
+694 SLIQYNNVTNVT

-725 VNFIRDS
+725 
-732 DWFDYIDSRSVSV
+732 
-745 KYSYQFDVL
+745 

>member
-1 MKKRFKI
+1 MRYLHIYYKTSLFIIFFFSFQSTIYSQEDFIKVRPEVKI
-8 NYLSLMRYPKKF
+8 NY
-20 LKFSVI
+20 
-26 LFFLFAIIFPSYGQ
+26 
-40 EEFIETRPEINIVYI
+40 IE
-55 NDEPIIDGEVIN
+55 NDPIIDGNVIN
-67 DEVWNSIIPIT
+67 DKIWNSIFPIT
-78 SMTQIT
+78 SMTQVT

-93 KTEIRLAYTN
+93 KTEIRLAYTDRN
-103 KTFYISVIGFDNDPS
+103 LYVSVVGFDSDPS
-118 KIVVSDSRRDAN
+118 KIVVSDSKRDAD

-147 QNGFLFGTNADGMQ
+147 QNGFLFGTNSDGMQ
-161 YDAQIDNEGVGG
+161 YDAQIDNEGIGN
-173 FNQNARQKGGTLGG
+173 FNPNSRQKGGTLGG
-187 TNLNWDASWEVKTSK
+187 TNVNWDASWEVKTIK

-213 PLRSLRFL
+213 PLSSLRFL

-240 EISYWA
+240 ETSFWA

-257 SIAGKLKGLDLK
+257 SISGKLKGLDLK
-269 NPKNLKVIPYSLS
+269 SPKNLKIIPYTIG
-282 NASYQILE
+282 NASYQKLD
-290 KGKNVSL
+290 NQTDVSV
-297 DLDSGVDIKYSL
+297 DLDAGFDIKYSL

-321 DFAQVEVDEQQINLD
+321 DFAQVEVDEQQVNLD

-370 RIGIGDEGQLVPIKG
+370 RIGIGDEGQVVPIKG

-394 QTNVGFLNMVTDEVS
+394 QTNVGILNMVTDEIS
-409 DQNIFEN
+409 DQNIYEN

-427 NNSRSSLGMIYVG
+427 NNSRSSLGVVYVG
-440 KNEIGNANNEYNK
+440 KNEMGDSNKHYNN
-453 VYALDGKLALGKK
+453 VYAIDGKLGLGKK

-472 FSKSNSPDINSSDH
+472 FSKSDSPGIDSSDH
-486 SFKLSANYNWNGW
+486 SFKLIANYNWDGW

-528 FLVFKQIRLKD
+528 FIVFKQIRLKD
-539 FGSLLEIRPHV
+539 FGPLLEVRPHI

-576 SGFEIHTGIN
+576 SGFEIHTGVN
-586 ITSEGVFESFKI
+586 ITSEGVFDAFKI
-598 SDVEVP
+598 SDVEIP
-604 TGEYYHQE
+604 SGEYYHNE
-612 FQLYIQSNRNTA
+612 LQLYIKSNPNTA
-624 LNYTNRTVI
+624 LSFTSRTVI
-633 GGYYGGDRLLF
+633 GGYYGGDRFLF
-644 SNNINYR
+644 SNNIKYR

-662 DYTKLSL
+662 DYTKLNL

-680 LKLSYSFTPKMYLQ
+680 LRLSYSFSPKMYLQ
-694 SLIQYNNVTNIT
+694 SLIQYNNVTNVT

-725 VNFIRDS
+725 INFIKDS
-732 DWFDYIDSRSVSV
+732 HWFDYINNRSISV
-745 KYSYQFDVL
+745 KYSYQFDAL

>member
-1 MKKRFKI
+1 MRYLHIYYKTSLLIIFFFSFQSSIYSQEDFIKVRPEVKI
-8 NYLSLMRYPKKF
+8 NY
-20 LKFSVI
+20 
-26 LFFLFAIIFPSYGQ
+26 
-40 EEFIETRPEINIVYI
+40 IE
-55 NDEPIIDGEVIN
+55 NDPIIDGNVIN
-67 DEVWNSIIPIT
+67 DKIWNTIFPIT
-78 SMTQIT
+78 SMTQVT

-93 KTEIRLAYTN
+93 KTEIRLAYTDRN
-103 KTFYISVIGFDNDPS
+103 LHVSVVGFDSDPS
-118 KIVVSDSRRDAN
+118 KIVVSDSKRDAD

-147 QNGFLFGTNADGMQ
+147 QNGFLFGTNSDGMQ
-161 YDAQIDNEGVGG
+161 YDAQIDNEGIGN
-173 FNQNARQKGGTLGG
+173 FNPNSRQKGGTLGG
-187 TNLNWDASWEVKTSK
+187 TNVNWDASWEVKTIK

-213 PLRSLRFL
+213 PLSSLRFL

-240 EISYWA
+240 ETSFWA

-257 SIAGKLKGLDLK
+257 SISGKLKGLDLK
-269 NPKNLKVIPYSLS
+269 SPKNLKIIPYTVG
-282 NASYQILE
+282 NASYQKLD
-290 KGKNVSL
+290 NQTDVSV
-297 DLDSGVDIKYSL
+297 DLDAGFDIKYSL

-321 DFAQVEVDEQQINLD
+321 DFAQVEVDEQQVNLD

-370 RIGIGDEGQLVPIKG
+370 RIGIGDEGQVVPIKG

-394 QTNVGFLNMVTDEVS
+394 QTNVGILNMVTDEIS
-409 DQNIFEN
+409 DQNIYEN

-427 NNSRSSLGMIYVG
+427 NNSRSSLGVVYVG
-440 KNEIGNANNEYNK
+440 KNEMGDSNKHYNN
-453 VYALDGKLALGKK
+453 VYAIDGKLGLGKK

-472 FSKSNSPDINSSDH
+472 FSKSDSPGIDSSDH
-486 SFKLSANYNWNGW
+486 SFKLIANYNWDGW

-528 FLVFKQIRLKD
+528 FIVFKQIRLKD
-539 FGSLLEIRPHV
+539 FGPFLEVRPHI

-576 SGFEIHTGIN
+576 SGFEVHTGVN
-586 ITSEGVFESFKI
+586 ITSEGVFDTFKI
-598 SDVEVP
+598 SDVEIP
-604 TGEYYHQE
+604 SGEYYHNE
-612 FQLYIQSNRNTA
+612 FQLYIKSNPNTA
-624 LNYTNRTVI
+624 LSFTSRTVI
-633 GGYYGGDRLLF
+633 GGYYGGDRFLF
-644 SNNINYR
+644 SNNIKYR

-662 DYTKLSL
+662 DYTKLNL

-680 LKLSYSFTPKMYLQ
+680 LRLSYSFSPKMYLQ

-725 VNFIRDS
+725 INFIKDS
-732 DWFDYIDSRSVSV
+732 DWFDYINNRSISV
-745 KYSYQFDVL
+745 KYSYQFDAL

>member
-1 MKKRFKI
+1 MRYLHIYYKTSLFIIFFFSFQSTIYSQEDFIKVRPEVKI
-8 NYLSLMRYPKKF
+8 NY
-20 LKFSVI
+20 
-26 LFFLFAIIFPSYGQ
+26 
-40 EEFIETRPEINIVYI
+40 IE
-55 NDEPIIDGEVIN
+55 NDPIIDGNVIN
-67 DEVWNSIIPIT
+67 DKIWNSIFPIT
-78 SMTQIT
+78 SMTQVT

-93 KTEIRLAYTN
+93 KTEIRLAYTDRN
-103 KTFYISVIGFDNDPS
+103 LYISVVGFDSDPS
-118 KIVVSDSRRDAN
+118 KIVVSDSKRDAD

-147 QNGFLFGTNADGMQ
+147 QNGFLFGTNSDGMQ
-161 YDAQIDNEGVGG
+161 YDAQIDNEGIGN
-173 FNQNARQKGGTLGG
+173 FNPNSRQKGGTLGG
-187 TNLNWDASWEVKTSK
+187 TNVNWDASWEVKTIK

-213 PLRSLRFL
+213 PLSSLRFL

-240 EISYWA
+240 ETSFWA

-257 SIAGKLKGLDLK
+257 SISGKLKGLDLK
-269 NPKNLKVIPYSLS
+269 SPKNLKIIPYTIG
-282 NASYQILE
+282 NASYQKLD
-290 KGKNVSL
+290 NQTDVSV
-297 DLDSGVDIKYSL
+297 DLDAGFDIKYSL

-321 DFAQVEVDEQQINLD
+321 DFAQVEVDEQQVNLD

-370 RIGIGDEGQLVPIKG
+370 RIGIGDEGQVVPIKG

-394 QTNVGFLNMVTDEVS
+394 QTNVGILNMVTDEIS
-409 DQNIFEN
+409 DQSIYEN

-427 NNSRSSLGMIYVG
+427 NNSRSSLGVVYVG
-440 KNEIGNANNEYNK
+440 KNEMGDSNKHYNN
-453 VYALDGKLALGKK
+453 VYAIDGKLGLGKK

-472 FSKSNSPDINSSDH
+472 FSKSDSPGIDSSDH
-486 SFKLSANYNWNGW
+486 SFKLIANYNWDGW

-528 FLVFKQIRLKD
+528 FIVFKQIRLKD
-539 FGSLLEIRPHV
+539 FGPLLEVRPHI

-576 SGFEIHTGIN
+576 SGFEIHTGVN
-586 ITSEGVFESFKI
+586 ITSEGVFDAFKI
-598 SDVEVP
+598 SDVEIP
-604 TGEYYHQE
+604 SGEYYHNE
-612 FQLYIQSNRNTA
+612 LQLYIKSNPNTA
-624 LNYTNRTVI
+624 LSFTSRTVI
-633 GGYYGGDRLLF
+633 GGYYGGDRFLF
-644 SNNINYR
+644 SNNIKYR

-662 DYTKLSL
+662 DYTKLNL

-680 LKLSYSFTPKMYLQ
+680 LRLSYSFSPKMYLQ
-694 SLIQYNNVTNIT
+694 SLIQYNNVTNVT

-725 VNFIRDS
+725 INFIKDS
-732 DWFDYIDSRSVSV
+732 DWFDYINNRSISV
-745 KYSYQFDVL
+745 KYSYQFDAL

>member
-1 MKKRFKI
+1 MRYLHIYYKTSLFIIFFLSFQSTIYSQEDFIKVRPEVKI
-8 NYLSLMRYPKKF
+8 NY
-20 LKFSVI
+20 
-26 LFFLFAIIFPSYGQ
+26 
-40 EEFIETRPEINIVYI
+40 IE
-55 NDEPIIDGEVIN
+55 NDPIIDGNVIN
-67 DEVWNSIIPIT
+67 DKIWNSIFPIT
-78 SMTQIT
+78 SMTQVT

-93 KTEIRLAYTN
+93 KTEIRLAYTDRN
-103 KTFYISVIGFDNDPS
+103 LYVSVVGFDSDPS
-118 KIVVSDSRRDAN
+118 KIVVSDSKRDAD

-147 QNGFLFGTNADGMQ
+147 QNGFLFGTNSDGMQ
-161 YDAQIDNEGVGG
+161 YDAQIDNEGIGN
-173 FNQNARQKGGTLGG
+173 FNPNSRQKGGTLGG
-187 TNLNWDASWEVKTSK
+187 TNVNWDASWEVKTIK

-213 PLRSLRFL
+213 PLSSLRFL

-240 EISYWA
+240 ETSFWA

-257 SIAGKLKGLDLK
+257 SISGKLKGLDLK
-269 NPKNLKVIPYSLS
+269 SPKNLKIIPYAIG
-282 NASYQILE
+282 NASYQKLD
-290 KGKNVSL
+290 NQTDVSV
-297 DLDSGVDIKYSL
+297 DLDAGFDIKYSL

-321 DFAQVEVDEQQINLD
+321 DFAQVEVDEQQVNLD

-370 RIGIGDEGQLVPIKG
+370 RIGIGDEGQVVPIKG

-394 QTNVGFLNMVTDEVS
+394 QTNVGILNMVTDEIS
-409 DQNIFEN
+409 DQNIYEN

-427 NNSRSSLGMIYVG
+427 NNSRSSLGVVYVG
-440 KNEIGNANNEYNK
+440 KNEMGDSNKHYNN
-453 VYALDGKLALGKK
+453 VYAIDGKLGLGKK

-472 FSKSNSPDINSSDH
+472 FSKSDSPGIDSSDH
-486 SFKLSANYNWNGW
+486 SFKLIANYNWDGW

-528 FLVFKQIRLKD
+528 FIVFKQIRLKD
-539 FGSLLEIRPHV
+539 FGPLLEVRPHI

-576 SGFEIHTGIN
+576 SGFEIHTGVN
-586 ITSEGVFESFKI
+586 ITSEGVFDAFKI
-598 SDVEVP
+598 SDVEIP
-604 TGEYYHQE
+604 SGEYYHNE
-612 FQLYIQSNRNTA
+612 LQLYIKSNPNTA
-624 LNYTNRTVI
+624 LSFTSRTVV
-633 GGYYGGDRLLF
+633 GGYYGGDRFLF
-644 SNNINYR
+644 SNNIKYR

-662 DYTKLSL
+662 DYTKLNL
-669 ENGDINALITG
+669 ENGDINALISG
-680 LKLSYSFTPKMYLQ
+680 LRLSYSFSPKMYLQ
-694 SLIQYNNVTNIT
+694 SLIQYNNVTNVT

-725 VNFIRDS
+725 INFIKDS
-732 DWFDYIDSRSVSV
+732 DWFDYINNRSISV
-745 KYSYQFDVL
+745 KYSYQFDAL

>member
-1 MKKRFKI
+1 MRHKKEFFKI
-8 NYLSLMRYPKKF
+8 SI
-20 LKFSVI
+20 I
-26 LFFLFAIIFPSYGQ
+26 LFFFAITTSTYGQ
-40 EEFIETRPEINIVYI
+40 EDFIEGRPEANINYI
-55 NDEPIIDGEVIN
+55 DSEPAIDGEVIN
-67 DEVWNSIIPIT
+67 DRVWNTIFPIT

-103 KTFYISVIGFDNDPS
+103 KTFYISVIGFDNEPS
-118 KIVVSDSRRDAN
+118 KIVVSDSRRDAD

-139 ILDTYNDF
+139 ILDTYNDL

-161 YDAQIDNEGVGG
+161 YDAQIDNEGVGS

-187 TNLNWDASWEVKTSK
+187 TNVNWDASWEVKTSR
-202 GDFGWSAEFSI
+202 GDFGWSAEFAI
-213 PLRSLRFL
+213 PLKSLRFL

-240 EISYWA
+240 EISFWA

-257 SIAGKLKGLDLK
+257 SIAGKLNGLDLK
-269 NPKNLKVIPYSLS
+269 NPKNLKIIPYSIS
-282 NASYQILE
+282 KASYQKFKSE
-290 KGKNVSL
+290 KDVSL

-321 DFAQVEVDEQQINLD
+321 DFAQVEVDEQQVNLD

-370 RIGIGDEGQLVPIKG
+370 RIGIGGEGQLVPIKG

-394 QTNVGFLNMVTDEVS
+394 QTNVGLLNMVTDEVS

-440 KNEIGNANNEYNK
+440 KNEIGNSNNTYNK

-472 FSKSNSPDINSSDH
+472 FSKSDSPNINSSDH
-486 SFKLSANYNWNGW
+486 SFKLTANYNWNGW

-559 DRLVSSW
+559 DRLVTSW

-586 ITSEGVFESFKI
+586 ITSEGVFDSFKI
-598 SDVEVP
+598 SDVEIP

-669 ENGDINALITG
+669 ENGDINAVITG

-712 GMLQTANSGLFIV
+712 GMLQTANSGLFV
-725 VNFIRDS
+725 VINFIRDS
-732 DWFDYIDSRSVSV
+732 DWFDYLNTQSISV
-745 KYSYQFDVL
+745 KYSYQFDAL

>member
-1 MKKRFKI
+1 MRYLHIYYKTSLLIIFFFSFQSSIYSQEDFIKVRPEVKI
-8 NYLSLMRYPKKF
+8 NY
-20 LKFSVI
+20 
-26 LFFLFAIIFPSYGQ
+26 
-40 EEFIETRPEINIVYI
+40 IE
-55 NDEPIIDGEVIN
+55 NDPIIDGNVIN
-67 DEVWNSIIPIT
+67 DKIWNTIFPIT
-78 SMTQIT
+78 SMTQVT

-93 KTEIRLAYTN
+93 KTEIRLAYTDRN
-103 KTFYISVIGFDNDPS
+103 LHVSVVGFDSDPS
-118 KIVVSDSRRDAN
+118 KIVVSDSKRDAD

-147 QNGFLFGTNADGMQ
+147 QNGFLFGTNSDGMQ
-161 YDAQIDNEGVGG
+161 YDAQIDNEGIGN
-173 FNQNARQKGGTLGG
+173 FNPNSRQKGGTLGG
-187 TNLNWDASWEVKTSK
+187 TNVNWDASWEVKTIK

-213 PLRSLRFL
+213 PLSSLRFL

-240 EISYWA
+240 ETSFWA

-257 SIAGKLKGLDLK
+257 SISGKLKGLDLK
-269 NPKNLKVIPYSLS
+269 SPKNLKIIPYTIG
-282 NASYQILE
+282 NASYQKLD
-290 KGKNVSL
+290 NQTDVSV
-297 DLDSGVDIKYSL
+297 DLDAGFDIKYSL

-321 DFAQVEVDEQQINLD
+321 DFAQVEVDEQQVNLD

-370 RIGIGDEGQLVPIKG
+370 RIGIGDAGQVVPIKG

-394 QTNVGFLNMVTDEVS
+394 QTNVGILNMVTDEIS
-409 DQNIFEN
+409 DQNIYEN

-427 NNSRSSLGMIYVG
+427 NNSRSSLGVVYVG
-440 KNEIGNANNEYNK
+440 KNEMGDSNKHYNN
-453 VYALDGKLALGKK
+453 VYAIDGKLGLGKK

-472 FSKSNSPDINSSDH
+472 FSKSDSPGIDSSDH
-486 SFKLSANYNWNGW
+486 SFKLIANYNWDGW

-528 FLVFKQIRLKD
+528 FIVFKQIRLKD
-539 FGSLLEIRPHV
+539 FGPLLEVRPHI

-576 SGFEIHTGIN
+576 SGFEIHTGVN
-586 ITSEGVFESFKI
+586 ITSEGVFDAFKI
-598 SDVEVP
+598 SDVEIP
-604 TGEYYHQE
+604 SGEYYHNE
-612 FQLYIQSNRNTA
+612 LQLYIKSNPNTA
-624 LNYTNRTVI
+624 LSFTSRTVI
-633 GGYYGGDRLLF
+633 GGYYGGDRFLF
-644 SNNINYR
+644 SNNIKYR

-662 DYTKLSL
+662 DYTKLNL

-680 LKLSYSFTPKMYLQ
+680 LRLSYSFSPKMYLQ
-694 SLIQYNNVTNIT
+694 SLIQYNNVTNVT

-725 VNFIRDS
+725 INFIKDS
-732 DWFDYIDSRSVSV
+732 DWFDYINNRSISV
-745 KYSYQFDVL
+745 KYSYQFDAL

>member
-1 MKKRFKI
+1 MRYLHIYYKTSLLIIFFFSFQSSIYSQEDFIKVRPEVKI
-8 NYLSLMRYPKKF
+8 NY
-20 LKFSVI
+20 
-26 LFFLFAIIFPSYGQ
+26 
-40 EEFIETRPEINIVYI
+40 IE
-55 NDEPIIDGEVIN
+55 NDPIIDGNVIN
-67 DEVWNSIIPIT
+67 DKIWNTIFPIT
-78 SMTQIT
+78 SMTQVT

-93 KTEIRLAYTN
+93 KTEIRLAYTDRN
-103 KTFYISVIGFDNDPS
+103 LHVSVVGFDSDPS
-118 KIVVSDSRRDAN
+118 KIVVSDSKRDAD

-147 QNGFLFGTNADGMQ
+147 QNGFLFGTNSDGMQ
-161 YDAQIDNEGVGG
+161 YDAQIDNEGIGN
-173 FNQNARQKGGTLGG
+173 FNPNSRQKGGTLGG
-187 TNLNWDASWEVKTSK
+187 TNVNWDASWEVKTIK

-213 PLRSLRFL
+213 PLSSLRFL

-240 EISYWA
+240 ETSFWA

-257 SIAGKLKGLDLK
+257 SISGKLKGLDLK
-269 NPKNLKVIPYSLS
+269 SPKNLKIIPYTVG
-282 NASYQILE
+282 NASYQKLD
-290 KGKNVSL
+290 NQTDVSV
-297 DLDSGVDIKYSL
+297 DLDAGFDIKYSL

-321 DFAQVEVDEQQINLD
+321 DFAQVEVDEQQVNLD

-370 RIGIGDEGQLVPIKG
+370 RIGIGDEGQVVPIKG

-394 QTNVGFLNMVTDEVS
+394 QTNVGILNMVTDEIS
-409 DQNIFEN
+409 DQNIYET

-427 NNSRSSLGMIYVG
+427 NNSRSSLGVVYVG
-440 KNEIGNANNEYNK
+440 KNEMGDSNKHYNN
-453 VYALDGKLALGKK
+453 VYAIDGKLGLGKK

-472 FSKSNSPDINSSDH
+472 FSKSDSPGIDSSDH
-486 SFKLSANYNWNGW
+486 SFKLIANYNWDGW

-528 FLVFKQIRLKD
+528 FIVFKQIRLKD
-539 FGSLLEIRPHV
+539 FGPFLEVRPHI

-576 SGFEIHTGIN
+576 SGFEIHTGVN
-586 ITSEGVFESFKI
+586 ITSEGVFDAFKI
-598 SDVEVP
+598 SDVEIP
-604 TGEYYHQE
+604 SGEYYHNE
-612 FQLYIQSNRNTA
+612 FQLYIKSNPNTA
-624 LNYTNRTVI
+624 LSFTSRTVI
-633 GGYYGGDRLLF
+633 GGYYGGDRFLF
-644 SNNINYR
+644 SNNIKYR

-662 DYTKLSL
+662 DYTKLNL

-680 LKLSYSFTPKMYLQ
+680 LRLSYSFSPKMYLQ

-725 VNFIRDS
+725 INFIKDS
-732 DWFDYIDSRSVSV
+732 DWFDYINNRSISV
-745 KYSYQFDVL
+745 KYSYQFDAL

>member
-1 MKKRFKI
+1 MRYLHIYYKTSLFIIFSLSFQSTIYSQEDFIKVRPEVKI
-8 NYLSLMRYPKKF
+8 NY
-20 LKFSVI
+20 
-26 LFFLFAIIFPSYGQ
+26 
-40 EEFIETRPEINIVYI
+40 IE
-55 NDEPIIDGEVIN
+55 NDPIIDGNVIN
-67 DEVWNSIIPIT
+67 DKTWNSIFPIT
-78 SMTQIT
+78 SMTQVT

-93 KTEIRLAYTN
+93 KTEIRLAYTDRN
-103 KTFYISVIGFDNDPS
+103 LFISVVGFDSDPS
-118 KIVVSDSRRDAN
+118 KIVVSDSKRDAD

-147 QNGFLFGTNADGMQ
+147 QNGFLFGTNSDGMQ
-161 YDAQIDNEGVGG
+161 YDAQIDNEGIGN
-173 FNQNARQKGGTLGG
+173 FNPNSRQKGGTLGG
-187 TNLNWDASWEVKTSK
+187 TNVNWDASWEVKTIK

-213 PLRSLRFL
+213 PLSSLRFL

-240 EISYWA
+240 ETSFWA

-257 SIAGKLKGLDLK
+257 SISGKLKGLDLK
-269 NPKNLKVIPYSLS
+269 SPKNLKIIPYTIG
-282 NASYQILE
+282 NASYQKLD
-290 KGKNVSL
+290 NQTDVSV
-297 DLDSGVDIKYSL
+297 DLDAGFDIKYSL

-321 DFAQVEVDEQQINLD
+321 DFAQVEVDEQQVNLD

-370 RIGIGDEGQLVPIKG
+370 RIGIGDEGQVVPIKG

-394 QTNVGFLNMVTDEVS
+394 QTNVGILNMVTDEIS
-409 DQNIFEN
+409 DQNIYEN

-427 NNSRSSLGMIYVG
+427 NNSRSSLGVVYVG
-440 KNEIGNANNEYNK
+440 KNEMGDSNKHYNN
-453 VYALDGKLALGKK
+453 VYAIDGKLGLGKK

-472 FSKSNSPDINSSDH
+472 FSKSDSPGIDSSDH
-486 SFKLSANYNWNGW
+486 SFKLIANYNWDGW

-528 FLVFKQIRLKD
+528 FIVFKQIRLKD
-539 FGSLLEIRPHV
+539 FGPLLEVRPHI

-576 SGFEIHTGIN
+576 SGFEIHTGVN
-586 ITSEGVFESFKI
+586 ITSEGVFDAFKI
-598 SDVEVP
+598 SDVEIP
-604 TGEYYHQE
+604 SGEYYHNE
-612 FQLYIQSNRNTA
+612 LQLYIKSNPNTA
-624 LNYTNRTVI
+624 LSFTSRTVI
-633 GGYYGGDRLLF
+633 GGYYGGDRFLF
-644 SNNINYR
+644 SNNLKYR

-662 DYTKLSL
+662 DYTKLNL

-680 LKLSYSFTPKMYLQ
+680 LRLSYSFSPKMYLQ
-694 SLIQYNNVTNIT
+694 SLIQYNNVTNVT

-712 GMLQTANSGLFIV
+712 GMLQTANSGLFV
-725 VNFIRDS
+725 VINFIKDS
-732 DWFDYIDSRSVSV
+732 DWFDYINNRSISV
-745 KYSYQFDVL
+745 KYSYQFDAL

>member
-1 MKKRFKI
+1 MRYLHIYYKTSLFIIFSLSFQSTIYSQEDFIKVRPEVKI
-8 NYLSLMRYPKKF
+8 NY
-20 LKFSVI
+20 
-26 LFFLFAIIFPSYGQ
+26 
-40 EEFIETRPEINIVYI
+40 IE
-55 NDEPIIDGEVIN
+55 NDPIIDGNVIN
-67 DEVWNSIIPIT
+67 DKTWNSIFPIT
-78 SMTQIT
+78 SMTQVT

-93 KTEIRLAYTN
+93 KTEIRLAYTDRN
-103 KTFYISVIGFDNDPS
+103 LFISVVGFDSDPS
-118 KIVVSDSRRDAN
+118 KIVVSDSKRDAD

-147 QNGFLFGTNADGMQ
+147 QNGFLFGTNSDGMQ
-161 YDAQIDNEGVGG
+161 YDAQIDNEGIGN
-173 FNQNARQKGGTLGG
+173 FNPNSRQKGGTLGG
-187 TNLNWDASWEVKTSK
+187 TNVNWDASWEVKTIK

-213 PLRSLRFL
+213 PLSSLRFL

-240 EISYWA
+240 ETSFWA

-257 SIAGKLKGLDLK
+257 SISGKLKGLDLK
-269 NPKNLKVIPYSLS
+269 SPKNLKIIPYTIG
-282 NASYQILE
+282 NASYQKLD
-290 KGKNVSL
+290 NQTDVSV
-297 DLDSGVDIKYSL
+297 DLDAGFDIKYSL

-321 DFAQVEVDEQQINLD
+321 DFAQVEVDEQQVNLD

-370 RIGIGDEGQLVPIKG
+370 RIGIGDEGQVVPIKG

-394 QTNVGFLNMVTDEVS
+394 QTNVGILNMVTDEIS
-409 DQNIFEN
+409 DQNIYEN

-427 NNSRSSLGMIYVG
+427 NNSRSSLGVVYVG
-440 KNEIGNANNEYNK
+440 KNEMGDSNKHYNN
-453 VYALDGKLALGKK
+453 VYAIDGKLGLGKK

-472 FSKSNSPDINSSDH
+472 FSKSDSPGIDSSDH
-486 SFKLSANYNWNGW
+486 SFKLIANYNWDGW

-528 FLVFKQIRLKD
+528 FIVFKQIRLKD
-539 FGSLLEIRPHV
+539 FGPLLEVRPHI

-576 SGFEIHTGIN
+576 SGFEIHTGVN
-586 ITSEGVFESFKI
+586 ITSEGVFDAFKI
-598 SDVEVP
+598 SDVEIP
-604 TGEYYHQE
+604 SGEYYHNE
-612 FQLYIQSNRNTA
+612 LQLYIKSNPNTA
-624 LNYTNRTVI
+624 LSFTSRTVI
-633 GGYYGGDRLLF
+633 GGYYGGDRFLF
-644 SNNINYR
+644 SNNIKYR

-662 DYTKLSL
+662 DYTKLNL

-680 LKLSYSFTPKMYLQ
+680 LRLSYSFSPKMYLQ
-694 SLIQYNNVTNIT
+694 SLIQYNNVTNVT

-725 VNFIRDS
+725 INFIKDS
-732 DWFDYIDSRSVSV
+732 DWFDYINNRSISV
-745 KYSYQFDVL
+745 KYSYQFDAL

>member
-1 MKKRFKI
+1 MRYLHIYYKTSLFIIFFFSFQSTTYSQENFIKVRPEVKI
-8 NYLSLMRYPKKF
+8 NY
-20 LKFSVI
+20 
-26 LFFLFAIIFPSYGQ
+26 
-40 EEFIETRPEINIVYI
+40 IE
-55 NDEPIIDGEVIN
+55 NDPIIDGNVIN
-67 DEVWNSIIPIT
+67 DKTWNSIFPIT
-78 SMTQIT
+78 SMTQVT

-93 KTEIRLAYTN
+93 KTEIRLAYTDRN
-103 KTFYISVIGFDNDPS
+103 LYVSVVGFDSDPS
-118 KIVVSDSRRDAN
+118 KIVVSDSKRDAD

-147 QNGFLFGTNADGMQ
+147 QNGFLFGTNSDGMQ
-161 YDAQIDNEGVGG
+161 YDAQIDNEGIGN
-173 FNQNARQKGGTLGG
+173 FNPNSRQKGGTLGG
-187 TNLNWDASWEVKTSK
+187 TNVNWDASWEVKTIK

-213 PLRSLRFL
+213 PLSSLRFL

-240 EISYWA
+240 ETSFWA

-257 SIAGKLKGLDLK
+257 SISGKLKGLDLK
-269 NPKNLKVIPYSLS
+269 SPKNLKIIPYAIG
-282 NASYQILE
+282 NASYQKLD
-290 KGKNVSL
+290 NQTDVSV
-297 DLDSGVDIKYSL
+297 DLDAGFDIKYSL

-321 DFAQVEVDEQQINLD
+321 DFAQVEVDEQQVNLD

-370 RIGIGDEGQLVPIKG
+370 RIGIGDEGQVVPIKG

-394 QTNVGFLNMVTDEVS
+394 QTNVGILNMVTDEIS
-409 DQNIFEN
+409 DQNIYEN

-427 NNSRSSLGMIYVG
+427 NNSRSSLGVVYVG
-440 KNEIGNANNEYNK
+440 KNEMGDSNKHYNN
-453 VYALDGKLALGKK
+453 VYAIDGKLGLGKK

-472 FSKSNSPDINSSDH
+472 FSKSDSPGIDSSDH
-486 SFKLSANYNWNGW
+486 SFKLIANYNWDGW

-528 FLVFKQIRLKD
+528 FIVFKQIRLKD
-539 FGSLLEIRPHV
+539 FGPLLEVRPHI

-576 SGFEIHTGIN
+576 SGFEIHTGVN
-586 ITSEGVFESFKI
+586 ITSEGVFDAFKI
-598 SDVEVP
+598 SDVEIP
-604 TGEYYHQE
+604 SGEYYHNE
-612 FQLYIQSNRNTA
+612 LQLYIKSNPNTA
-624 LNYTNRTVI
+624 LSFTSRTVI
-633 GGYYGGDRLLF
+633 GGYYGGDRFLF
-644 SNNINYR
+644 SNNIKYR

-662 DYTKLSL
+662 DYTKLNL

-680 LKLSYSFTPKMYLQ
+680 LRLSYSFSPKMYLQ
-694 SLIQYNNVTNIT
+694 SLIQYNNVTNVT
-706 SVNTRF
+706 SINTRF

-725 VNFIRDS
+725 INFIKDS
-732 DWFDYIDSRSVSV
+732 DWFDYINNRSISV
-745 KYSYQFDVL
+745 KYSYQFDAL

>member
-1 MKKRFKI
+1 MRYLHIYYKTSLFIIFFFSFQSTIYSQEDFIKVRPEVKI
-8 NYLSLMRYPKKF
+8 NY
-20 LKFSVI
+20 
-26 LFFLFAIIFPSYGQ
+26 
-40 EEFIETRPEINIVYI
+40 IE
-55 NDEPIIDGEVIN
+55 NDPIIDGNVIN
-67 DEVWNSIIPIT
+67 DKIWNSIFPIT
-78 SMTQIT
+78 SMTQVT

-93 KTEIRLAYTN
+93 KTEIRLAYTDRN
-103 KTFYISVIGFDNDPS
+103 LYVSVVGFDSDPS
-118 KIVVSDSRRDAN
+118 KIVVSDSKRDAD

-147 QNGFLFGTNADGMQ
+147 QNGFLFGTNSDGMQ
-161 YDAQIDNEGVGG
+161 YDAQIDNEGIGN
-173 FNQNARQKGGTLGG
+173 FNPNSRQKGGTLGG
-187 TNLNWDASWEVKTSK
+187 TNVNWDASWEVKTIK

-213 PLRSLRFL
+213 PLSSLRFL

-240 EISYWA
+240 ETSFWA

-257 SIAGKLKGLDLK
+257 SISGKLKGLDLK
-269 NPKNLKVIPYSLS
+269 SPKNLKIIPYTIG
-282 NASYQILE
+282 NASYQKLD
-290 KGKNVSL
+290 NQTDVSV
-297 DLDSGVDIKYSL
+297 DLDAGFDIKYSL

-321 DFAQVEVDEQQINLD
+321 DFAQVEVDEQQVNLD

-370 RIGIGDEGQLVPIKG
+370 RIGIGDEGQVVPIKG

-394 QTNVGFLNMVTDEVS
+394 QTNVGILNMVTDEIS
-409 DQNIFEN
+409 DQNIYEN

-427 NNSRSSLGMIYVG
+427 NNSRSSLGVVYVG
-440 KNEIGNANNEYNK
+440 KNEMGDSNKHYNN
-453 VYALDGKLALGKK
+453 VYAIDGKLGLGKK

-472 FSKSNSPDINSSDH
+472 FSKSDSPGIDSSDH
-486 SFKLSANYNWNGW
+486 SFKLIANYNWDGW

-528 FLVFKQIRLKD
+528 FIVFKQIRLKD
-539 FGSLLEIRPHV
+539 FGPLLEVRPHI

-576 SGFEIHTGIN
+576 SGFEIHTGVN
-586 ITSEGVFESFKI
+586 ITSEGVFDAFKI
-598 SDVEVP
+598 SDVEIP
-604 TGEYYHQE
+604 SGEYYHNE
-612 FQLYIQSNRNTA
+612 LQLYIKSNPNTA
-624 LNYTNRTVI
+624 LSFTSRTVI
-633 GGYYGGDRLLF
+633 GGYYGGDRFLF
-644 SNNINYR
+644 SNNIKYR

-662 DYTKLSL
+662 DYTKLNL
-669 ENGDINALITG
+669 ENGDINALISG
-680 LKLSYSFTPKMYLQ
+680 LRLSYSFSPKMYLQ
-694 SLIQYNNVTNIT
+694 SLIQYNNVTNVT

-725 VNFIRDS
+725 INFIKDS
-732 DWFDYIDSRSVSV
+732 DWFDYIDNRSISV
-745 KYSYQFDVL
+745 KYSYQFDAL

>member
-1 MKKRFKI
+1 MRYLHIYYKTSLFIIFSLSFQSTIYSQEDFIKVRPEVKI
-8 NYLSLMRYPKKF
+8 NY
-20 LKFSVI
+20 
-26 LFFLFAIIFPSYGQ
+26 
-40 EEFIETRPEINIVYI
+40 IE
-55 NDEPIIDGEVIN
+55 NDPIIDGNVIN
-67 DEVWNSIIPIT
+67 DKTWNSIFPIT
-78 SMTQIT
+78 SMTQVT

-93 KTEIRLAYTN
+93 KTEIRLAYTDRN
-103 KTFYISVIGFDNDPS
+103 LFISVVGFDSDPS
-118 KIVVSDSRRDAN
+118 KIVVSDSKRDAD

-147 QNGFLFGTNADGMQ
+147 QNGFLFGTNSDGMQ
-161 YDAQIDNEGVGG
+161 YDAQIDNEGIGN
-173 FNQNARQKGGTLGG
+173 FNPNSRQKGGTLGG
-187 TNLNWDASWEVKTSK
+187 TNVNWDASWEVKTIK

-213 PLRSLRFL
+213 PLNSLRFL

-240 EISYWA
+240 ETSFWA

-257 SIAGKLKGLDLK
+257 SISGKLKGLDLK
-269 NPKNLKVIPYSLS
+269 SPKNLKIIPYTIG
-282 NASYQILE
+282 NASYQKLD
-290 KGKNVSL
+290 NQTDVSV
-297 DLDSGVDIKYSL
+297 DLDAGFDIKYSL

-321 DFAQVEVDEQQINLD
+321 DFAQVEVDEQQVNLD

-370 RIGIGDEGQLVPIKG
+370 RIGIGDEGQVVPIKG

-394 QTNVGFLNMVTDEVS
+394 QTNVGILNMVTDEIS
-409 DQNIFEN
+409 DQNIYEN

-427 NNSRSSLGMIYVG
+427 NNSRSSLGVVYVG
-440 KNEIGNANNEYNK
+440 KNEMGDSNKHYNN
-453 VYALDGKLALGKK
+453 VYAIDGKLGLGKK

-472 FSKSNSPDINSSDH
+472 FSKSDSPGIDSSDH
-486 SFKLSANYNWNGW
+486 SFKLIANYNWDGW

-528 FLVFKQIRLKD
+528 FIVFKQIRLKD
-539 FGSLLEIRPHV
+539 FGPLLEVRPHI

-576 SGFEIHTGIN
+576 SGFEIHTGVN
-586 ITSEGVFESFKI
+586 ITSEGVFDAFKI
-598 SDVEVP
+598 SDVEIP
-604 TGEYYHQE
+604 SGEYYHNE
-612 FQLYIQSNRNTA
+612 LQLYIKSNPNTA
-624 LNYTNRTVI
+624 LSFTSRTVI
-633 GGYYGGDRLLF
+633 GGYYGGDRFLF
-644 SNNINYR
+644 SNNIKYR

-662 DYTKLSL
+662 DYTKLNL

-680 LKLSYSFTPKMYLQ
+680 LRLSYSFSPKMYFQ

-725 VNFIRDS
+725 INFIKDS
-732 DWFDYIDSRSVSV
+732 DWFDYIDNRSISV
-745 KYSYQFDVL
+745 KYSYQFDAL

>member
-1 MKKRFKI
+1 MRYLHIYYKTSLFIIFFLSFQSTIYSQEDFIKVRPEVKI
-8 NYLSLMRYPKKF
+8 NY
-20 LKFSVI
+20 
-26 LFFLFAIIFPSYGQ
+26 
-40 EEFIETRPEINIVYI
+40 IE
-55 NDEPIIDGEVIN
+55 NDPIIDGNVIN
-67 DEVWNSIIPIT
+67 DKTWNSIFPIT
-78 SMTQIT
+78 SMTQVT

-93 KTEIRLAYTN
+93 KTEIRLAYTDRN
-103 KTFYISVIGFDNDPS
+103 LFISVVGFDSDPS
-118 KIVVSDSRRDAN
+118 KIVVSDSKRDAD

-147 QNGFLFGTNADGMQ
+147 QNGFLFGTNSDGMQ
-161 YDAQIDNEGVGG
+161 YDAQIDNEGIGN
-173 FNQNARQKGGTLGG
+173 FNPNSRQKGGTLGG
-187 TNLNWDASWEVKTSK
+187 TNVNWDASWEVKTIK

-213 PLRSLRFL
+213 PLNSLRFL

-240 EISYWA
+240 ETSFWA

-257 SIAGKLKGLDLK
+257 SISGKLKGLDLK
-269 NPKNLKVIPYSLS
+269 SPKNLKIIPYTIG
-282 NASYQILE
+282 NASYQKLD
-290 KGKNVSL
+290 NQTDVSV
-297 DLDSGVDIKYSL
+297 DLDAGFDIKYSL

-321 DFAQVEVDEQQINLD
+321 DFAQVEVDEQQVNLD

-370 RIGIGDEGQLVPIKG
+370 RIGIGDEGQVVPIKG

-394 QTNVGFLNMVTDEVS
+394 QTNVGILNMVTDEIS
-409 DQNIFEN
+409 DQNIYEN

-427 NNSRSSLGMIYVG
+427 NNSRSSLGVVYVG
-440 KNEIGNANNEYNK
+440 KNEMGDSNKHYNN
-453 VYALDGKLALGKK
+453 VYAIDGKLGLGKK

-472 FSKSNSPDINSSDH
+472 FSKSDSPGIDSSDH
-486 SFKLSANYNWNGW
+486 SFKLIANYNWDGW

-528 FLVFKQIRLKD
+528 FIVFKQIRLKD
-539 FGSLLEIRPHV
+539 FGPLLEVRPHI

-576 SGFEIHTGIN
+576 SGFEIHTGVN
-586 ITSEGVFESFKI
+586 ITSEGVFDAFKI
-598 SDVEVP
+598 SDVEIP
-604 TGEYYHQE
+604 SGEYYHNE
-612 FQLYIQSNRNTA
+612 LQLYIKSNPNTA
-624 LNYTNRTVI
+624 LSFTSRTVI
-633 GGYYGGDRLLF
+633 GGYYGGDRFLF
-644 SNNINYR
+644 SNNLKYR

-662 DYTKLSL
+662 DYTKLNL

-680 LKLSYSFTPKMYLQ
+680 LRLSYSFSPKMYLQ
-694 SLIQYNNVTNIT
+694 SLIQYNNVTNVT

-712 GMLQTANSGLFIV
+712 GMLQTANSGLFV
-725 VNFIRDS
+725 VINFIKDS
-732 DWFDYIDSRSVSV
+732 DWFDYINNRSISV
-745 KYSYQFDVL
+745 KYSYQFDAL

>member
-1 MKKRFKI
+1 MRYLHIYYKTSLFIIFFFSFQSTIYSQEDFIKVRPEVKI
-8 NYLSLMRYPKKF
+8 NY
-20 LKFSVI
+20 
-26 LFFLFAIIFPSYGQ
+26 
-40 EEFIETRPEINIVYI
+40 IE
-55 NDEPIIDGEVIN
+55 NDPIIDGNVIN
-67 DEVWNSIIPIT
+67 DKIWNSIFPIT
-78 SMTQIT
+78 SMTQVT

-93 KTEIRLAYTN
+93 KTEIRLAYTDRN
-103 KTFYISVIGFDNDPS
+103 LYVSVVGFDSDPS
-118 KIVVSDSRRDAN
+118 KIVVSDSKRDAD

-147 QNGFLFGTNADGMQ
+147 QNGFLFGTNSDGMQ
-161 YDAQIDNEGVGG
+161 YDAQIDNEGIGN
-173 FNQNARQKGGTLGG
+173 FNPNSRQKGGTLGG
-187 TNLNWDASWEVKTSK
+187 TNVNWDASWEVKTIK

-213 PLRSLRFL
+213 PLSSLRFL

-240 EISYWA
+240 ETSFWA

-257 SIAGKLKGLDLK
+257 SISGKLKGLDLK
-269 NPKNLKVIPYSLS
+269 SPKNLKIIPYTIG
-282 NASYQILE
+282 NASYQKLD
-290 KGKNVSL
+290 NQTDVSV
-297 DLDSGVDIKYSL
+297 DLDAGFDIKYSL

-321 DFAQVEVDEQQINLD
+321 DFAQVEVDEQQVNLD

-370 RIGIGDEGQLVPIKG
+370 RIGIGDEGQVVPIKG

-394 QTNVGFLNMVTDEVS
+394 QTNVGILNMVTDEIS
-409 DQNIFEN
+409 DQNIYEN

-427 NNSRSSLGMIYVG
+427 NNSRSSLGVVYVG
-440 KNEIGNANNEYNK
+440 KNEMGDSNKHYNN
-453 VYALDGKLALGKK
+453 VYAIDGKLGLGKK

-472 FSKSNSPDINSSDH
+472 FSKSDSPGIDSSDH
-486 SFKLSANYNWNGW
+486 SFKLIANYNWDGW

-528 FLVFKQIRLKD
+528 FIVFKQIRLKD
-539 FGSLLEIRPHV
+539 FGPLLEIRPHV

-576 SGFEIHTGIN
+576 SGFEIHTGVN
-586 ITSEGVFESFKI
+586 ITSEGVFDAFKI
-598 SDVEVP
+598 SDVEIP
-604 TGEYYHQE
+604 SGEYYHNE
-612 FQLYIQSNRNTA
+612 LQLYIKSNPNTA
-624 LNYTNRTVI
+624 LSFTSRTVI
-633 GGYYGGDRLLF
+633 GGYYGGDRFLF
-644 SNNINYR
+644 SNNIKYR

-662 DYTKLSL
+662 DYTKLNL

-680 LKLSYSFTPKMYLQ
+680 LRLSYSFSPKMYLQ
-694 SLIQYNNVTNIT
+694 SLIQYNNVTNVT

-725 VNFIRDS
+725 INFIKDS
-732 DWFDYIDSRSVSV
+732 DWFDYIDNRSISV
-745 KYSYQFDVL
+745 KYSYQFDAL

>member
-1 MKKRFKI
+1 MRYLHVYYKTSLLIIFFFSFQSSIYSQEDFIKVRPEVKI
-8 NYLSLMRYPKKF
+8 NY
-20 LKFSVI
+20 
-26 LFFLFAIIFPSYGQ
+26 
-40 EEFIETRPEINIVYI
+40 IE
-55 NDEPIIDGEVIN
+55 NDPIIDGNVIN
-67 DEVWNSIIPIT
+67 DKIWNSIFPIT
-78 SMTQIT
+78 SMTQVT

-93 KTEIRLAYTN
+93 KTEIRLAYTDRN
-103 KTFYISVIGFDNDPS
+103 LYISVVGFDSDPS
-118 KIVVSDSRRDAN
+118 KIVVSDSKRDAD

-147 QNGFLFGTNADGMQ
+147 QNGFLFGTNSDGMQ
-161 YDAQIDNEGVGG
+161 YDAQIDNEGIGN
-173 FNQNARQKGGTLGG
+173 FNPNSRQKGGTLGG
-187 TNLNWDASWEVKTSK
+187 TNVNWDASWEVKTIK

-213 PLRSLRFL
+213 PLSSLRFL

-240 EISYWA
+240 ETSFWA

-257 SIAGKLKGLDLK
+257 SISGKLKGLDLK
-269 NPKNLKVIPYSLS
+269 SPKNLKIIPYTIG
-282 NASYQILE
+282 NASYQKLD
-290 KGKNVSL
+290 NQTDVSV
-297 DLDSGVDIKYSL
+297 DLDAGFDIKYSL

-321 DFAQVEVDEQQINLD
+321 DFAQVEVDEQQVNLD

-370 RIGIGDEGQLVPIKG
+370 RIGIGDEGQVVPIKG

-394 QTNVGFLNMVTDEVS
+394 QTNVGILNMVTDEIS
-409 DQNIFEN
+409 DQNIYEN

-427 NNSRSSLGMIYVG
+427 NNSRSSLGVVYVG
-440 KNEIGNANNEYNK
+440 KNEMGDSNKHYNN
-453 VYALDGKLALGKK
+453 VYAIDGKLGLGKK

-472 FSKSNSPDINSSDH
+472 FSKSDSPGIDSSDH
-486 SFKLSANYNWNGW
+486 SFKLIANYNWDGW

-528 FLVFKQIRLKD
+528 FIVFKQIRLKD
-539 FGSLLEIRPHV
+539 FGPLLEVRPHI

-576 SGFEIHTGIN
+576 SGFEIHTGVN
-586 ITSEGVFESFKI
+586 ITSEGVFDAFKI
-598 SDVEVP
+598 SDVEIP
-604 TGEYYHQE
+604 SGEYYHNE
-612 FQLYIQSNRNTA
+612 LQLYIKSNPNTA
-624 LNYTNRTVI
+624 LSFTSRTVI
-633 GGYYGGDRLLF
+633 GGYYGGDRFLF
-644 SNNINYR
+644 SNNIKYR

-662 DYTKLSL
+662 DYTKLNL
-669 ENGDINALITG
+669 ENGDINALISG
-680 LKLSYSFTPKMYLQ
+680 LRLSYSFSPKMYLQ
-694 SLIQYNNVTNIT
+694 SLIQYNNVTNVT

-725 VNFIRDS
+725 INFIKDS
-732 DWFDYIDSRSVSV
+732 DWFDYINNRSISV
-745 KYSYQFDVL
+745 KYSYQFDAL

>member
-1 MKKRFKI
+1 MRYLHIYYKTSLFIIFSLSFQSTIYSQEDFIKVRPEVKI
-8 NYLSLMRYPKKF
+8 NY
-20 LKFSVI
+20 
-26 LFFLFAIIFPSYGQ
+26 
-40 EEFIETRPEINIVYI
+40 IE
-55 NDEPIIDGEVIN
+55 NDPIIDGNVIN
-67 DEVWNSIIPIT
+67 DKTWNSIFPIT
-78 SMTQIT
+78 SMTQVT

-93 KTEIRLAYTN
+93 KTEIRLAYTDRN
-103 KTFYISVIGFDNDPS
+103 LFISVVGFDSDPS
-118 KIVVSDSRRDAN
+118 KIVVSDSKRDAD

-147 QNGFLFGTNADGMQ
+147 QNGFLFGTNSDGMQ
-161 YDAQIDNEGVGG
+161 YDAQIDNEGIGN
-173 FNQNARQKGGTLGG
+173 FNPNSRQKGGTLGG
-187 TNLNWDASWEVKTSK
+187 TNVNWDASWEVKTIK

-213 PLRSLRFL
+213 PLNSLRFL

-240 EISYWA
+240 ETSFWA

-257 SIAGKLKGLDLK
+257 SISGKLKGLDLK
-269 NPKNLKVIPYSLS
+269 SPKNLKIIPYTIG
-282 NASYQILE
+282 NASYQKLD
-290 KGKNVSL
+290 NQTDVSV
-297 DLDSGVDIKYSL
+297 DLDAGFDIKYSL

-321 DFAQVEVDEQQINLD
+321 DFAQVEVDEQQVNLD

-355 FSVGSPGEVDLFFSR
+355 FSVGSPGEVDLFFRR
-370 RIGIGDEGQLVPIKG
+370 RIGIGEEGQVVPIKG

-394 QTNVGFLNMVTDEVS
+394 QTNVGILNMVTDEIS
-409 DQNIFEN
+409 DQNIYEN

-427 NNSRSSLGMIYVG
+427 NNSRSSLGVVYVG
-440 KNEIGNANNEYNK
+440 KNEMGDSNKHYNN
-453 VYALDGKLALGKK
+453 VYAIDGKLGLGKK

-472 FSKSNSPDINSSDH
+472 FSKSDSPGIDSSDH
-486 SFKLSANYNWNGW
+486 SFKLIANYNWDGW

-528 FLVFKQIRLKD
+528 FIVFKQIRLKD
-539 FGSLLEIRPHV
+539 FGPLLEVSPHI

-559 DRLVSSW
+559 DRLVSRW

-576 SGFEIHTGIN
+576 SGFEIHTGVN
-586 ITSEGVFESFKI
+586 ITSEGVFDAFKI
-598 SDVEVP
+598 SDVEIP
-604 TGEYYHQE
+604 SGEYYHNE
-612 FQLYIQSNRNTA
+612 LQLYIKSNPNTA
-624 LNYTNRTVI
+624 LSFTSRTVI
-633 GGYYGGDRLLF
+633 GGYYGGDRFLF
-644 SNNINYR
+644 SNNLKYR

-662 DYTKLSL
+662 DYTKLNL

-680 LKLSYSFTPKMYLQ
+680 LRLSYSFSPKMYLQ
-694 SLIQYNNVTNIT
+694 SLIQYNNVTNVT

-712 GMLQTANSGLFIV
+712 GMLQTANSGLFV
-725 VNFIRDS
+725 VINFIKDS
-732 DWFDYIDSRSVSV
+732 DWFDYINNRSISV
-745 KYSYQFDVL
+745 KYSYQFDAL